1 MTQQRKKCRKGGFT
15 LVELVVTLVILSI
28 LFAIAVP
35 SLLGYIHLSQFR
47 KNESY
52 AKTMYL
58 SAESELTYLRT
69 GGEWESFCSKVKKE
83 GVLNQSF
90 DESDEDRKKLVGR
103 IYGIRLDAGEYA
115 EGELSGDGALVGA
128 LLSQDTYDKSVLNA
142 AICIEIDVES
152 GQVYSVFYGTNCK
165 GLYYGSNEDSKPAD
179 MSGSWLDIDYSKRGR
194 DTRREERLGYYSVQ
208 DAVNAVSL
216 DATKLKI
223 TSINLVNGETL
234 SLNWSSN
241 VKDQDLDKVY
251 YEVKLYSSE
260 DKAQLLSINIPGRD
274 LKTGSQSVAV
284 TTEDNATKNYT
295 FPMEYDR
302 TGKRATL
309 VLDGM
314 MNAKLYDRLDKLSDD
329 KAAFR
334 QSSDTSITRFSGKLK
349 TPLNVYAAVQVFPD
363 PNAENTRGEEYQKSD
378 AIESNKANTL
388 FGDGTRSD
396 NGRCEIET
404 FRHLSNIRYMDTT
417 TAFAVTARSLDWMSD
432 SVKVYGTAARGALS
446 VSTGKDIGFPSI
458 PALRSNQTL
467 DGTGG
472 LLNRIAGV
480 FTGGNVISNLKL
492 DKTSIADDAE
502 YLGLFQKNAGTI
514 HDLRLLN
521 PQVKIASGKLK
532 GVGAVCGY
540 SNGSLKGDT
549 VDGTE
554 AEVEAAL
561 TSAQAQG
568 IGGVAGVI
576 EVSDS
581 KSVIK
586 LSASGTV
593 TGTLPTGGTARG
605 IGGIAGSLTTN
616 GAAVKTLTNSVAV
629 TGNRSVGG
637 IAGYFSG
644 KDQATGK
651 DMADCQNE
659 GLILSSTAAD
669 DHSLAGHYIGGI
681 VGYAHNASLS
691 ECRSRAGY
699 ADGYTY
705 KQEDRDKLRGRYVGG
720 IVGYGEQSVL
730 YDCETEANGYVLG
743 SEYVGGIIG
752 ALNQSDTQTALL
764 SENGTRTTVNASYVI
779 GNSYVGGII
788 GENKGGSTIKNC
800 VNTGVVAGYNVFI
813 GGICG
818 ANENNA
824 AIINCA
830 SYVSDTNNA
839 IYRRVTDWGAVGSYA
854 GGLTGYN
861 SGTITFGDKD
871 NAVSTRSVAGI
882 VVGKHYVGGLV
893 GYNDTDGTIDIN
905 YTLIGGRVAATGDCV
920 GGLIGLNAS
929 TKLLEKKL
937 TIKPSSVQGR
947 YYVGGAIGANVVNP
961 GEDVTVSGLKVD
973 NSLGTVTAEAFCGG
987 LIGYQRTY
995 TEKDRAGGTLYALL
1009 PGIAAN
1015 NSNVP
1020 GTVKASTNT
1029 HTITITADGNS
1040 AGRLSAVSNNM
1051 TIRAYAYAGGII
1063 GSCEPQ
1069 TRMKVE
1075 HCLNAGGFDRPAED
1089 TFPDS
1094 KLKTGVDMVS
1104 YLQAQKYTDAA
1115 KALSD
1120 ELGSS
1125 ELRVSVIGGVIG
1137 VNGENHVIDHC
1148 ANKGTMNGLN
1158 AMGGVVG
1165 LNEGIIRD
1173 CTLSGSMGSAT
1184 QDYIGGIAGLNV
1196 GGRTAG
1202 TIENCTTEKN
1212 CTVTGRNTVGGIVG
1226 YNLSGGRIQNNTSSA
1241 NVSGAGRVGG
1251 IAGENGGA
1259 ITLSSTPAG
1268 KRRVS
1273 GSGSGVGGVIG
1284 VNTATGTL
1292 SPAGGS
1298 AQGDVIAADNKLT
1311 VRGSSMVGGIAG
1323 INRGTLGGT
1332 SINCLTNQA
1341 AEVRAAAGSAGGVV
1355 GAQEGAKAVLR
1366 YAKNLGQVTANVGAA
1381 GGIVGMNSAGS
1392 TVENCIGNG
1401 SVTSNDGYAG
1411 GVASENYGTIRS
1423 CSVGTDNTDNRV
1435 TLITR
1440 NKTAA
1445 GVICAVN
1452 YKGGTV
1458 QGAVL
1463 GDHITISGSAF
1474 ILGAVVGDNSGTV
1487 TETEVSQQP
1496 TYSVSASTL
1505 QVGGAVGINRAGG
1518 TVSKVKVTSDF
1529 EKFTKYTYLGG
1540 VVGQNNASG
1549 KVTECTYS
1557 GTIDE
1562 GKSAVGNCYGGIAG
1576 LNGGLLQGS
1585 TVSGLTLTADGV
1597 YTATS
1602 TSSAAEKERLSSHI
1616 GGIAGK
1622 NDTTGIIEQC
1632 YIDNT
1637 GTGTITVKN
1646 GMVGGVTGY
1655 NKGTITMSGDKSTE
1669 TLMENVSKVS
1679 DLLSNAEAQ
1688 KLSADS
1694 TWVKWADRTDVEKLS
1709 YNGGSKSVAAD
1720 RTMQIIVSSNGNLGG
1735 VAGYN
1740 APTGELNRCV
1750 SGSWLLVNKS
1760 DGIGVG
1766 TGGIV
1771 GMNEGEKDLSYL
1783 LNQAFVGRQ
1792 LANGATSRFAGGI
1805 IGTQTNQTTTD
1816 WTIENCVNYGT
1827 VYGYQSHYSGGI
1839 VGQWT
1844 NNGGTIENC
1853 YNYGNLQTT
1862 YETGW
1867 VGASGGIVAQLYHA
1881 ASGQDFNI
1889 ISCQNHGSVFGR
1901 DGASYYHW
1909 ENSRKVKDCANDS
1922 AGILGNVTVYTT
1934 YDINAAQKFT
1944 INVSDCVNAPGVKIY
1959 SSSMASGIV
1968 GYFSTDTASSKNGG
1982 PIGTST
1988 ANIVLNIDRCRNYA
2002 ETLVGGNNYIAG
2014 IFGDRYKDG
2023 TVAQDNTYIQNCYSV
2038 IGSDAGT
2045 STGIVSL
2052 NNASLS
2058 SSLSGDKV
2066 GNNYYFFD
2074 TWGLT
2079 NTAGRTFDS
2088 SNTRNESRKGFSRMV
2103 AYGYWAG
2110 SDGKWANKSFA
2121 AIAGPQLGVIDYT
2134 DNRMYYNVTTTNSTI
2149 DEHGIIR
2156 TNINGSD
2163 QITGRILFTMPD
2175 TPTYRDIAQTNGHGA
2190 SWLRPLLYQK
2200 NTVFNTERKLFDEYA
2215 RENYRDME
2223 HGQTDKKL
2231 DASFTVDLKQQ
2242 TDGSFDVS
2250 IEDTDRPLY
2259 YEGTVLVDGKEVMS
2273 NLRFIPNQ
2281 KGQGQW
2287 DPKLNG
2293 TQAYGSGM
2301 TSGTFQLPASLAA
2314 DTAGKTVTLSVR
2326 AVSLFEDTAPSA
2338 CKTAATQDVSV
2349 LPTPDVNIRLVSHW
2363 NNGAKYQISLK
2374 NLADYAV
2381 FSNWKVT
2388 FRLGSQTVTIDQNN
2402 HTAEI
2407 SGDDLKELIVTAA
2420 AGITNGIQPASVT
2433 DTIPTDTPKY
2443 KPDGSI
2449 NKLSVSYS
2457 GSTVDDY
2464 TVTAALTVNEPQM
2477 ETPPIYRIE
2486 VLGTVGTNE
2495 YVFAYEDV
2503 LTSAGNTVTANF
2515 RDLPKEYFAE
2525 NVTNRRV
2532 RAWYAASGLGPV
2544 YTYGDT
2550 RQTGDA
2556 SVTLRTYS
2564 AEGVQQQDKI
2574 IYSHVLGHANDFANY
2589 IRTAALNIKPLAA
2602 PELNDPVL
2610 IPEDNGSISY
2620 RFSWTQSGQG
2630 TAAPHYSVK
2639 LTGITAAGARIGIPV
2654 NEVYGT
2660 QENPNTSQ
2668 SFTISADD
2676 WQYAEVE
2683 LTVTRLGQ
2691 AYGEVG
2697 LSTTKKY
2704 AVKQRLE
2711 RPGQPSV
2718 TNPDTNEL
2726 EYTIGWSAIGS
2737 ENGCAGYQIY
2747 VQPEGETA
2755 AALGELVPV
2764 RGGTCS
2770 VSRSLEDYAGKTID
2784 LYLVAVAADDS
2795 GYADSPNGI
2804 VYTMTVPKRLDT
2816 PSVKWSYNWNAAANN
2831 PIPAAG
2837 FRSGGLQVTVTPEN
2851 EASVPPGGSTYLLRA
2866 KITGTDGTTVT
2877 YPVSAM
2883 SESGGR
2889 YVCSLTDLDTK
2900 YAGCS
2905 VRFEARISQ
2914 SAGQVSSVWVSS
2926 GDVVFPRVKLEAPSA
2941 SLANV
2946 NEALA
2951 VSYGPMN
2958 RLINTAEWDAQLT
2971 ALSWDEVAEADL
2983 YRIELT
2989 DKDDNPTTVTVDMS
3003 GNLPEIIINGQN
3015 TFAVAGDDWY
3025 TVKQGSAVNGR
3036 YSLTNGSIRYYSY
3049 QPDTMLQV
3057 KDGTFTLKLPNI
3069 FSVVTHENQTL
3080 QLTNG
3085 IQISRVTVIAD
3096 SKSDRYTES
3105 DPAERRF

>member
-1 MTQQRKKCRKGGFT
+1 MTQQHKKCGKGGFT

-83 GVLNQSF
+83 GALNQSF

-179 MSGSWLDIDYSKRGR
+179 MSGSWLDIDYSKRDR

-260 DKAQLLSINIPGRD
+260 DKAQLLSINIPGRN

-284 TTEDNATKNYT
+284 TTEDNATKDYT
-295 FPMEYDR
+295 FPVEYDR
-302 TGKRATL
+302 TNKRATL

-314 MNAKLYDRLDKLSDD
+314 MNAKLYDRLDKLSADNE
-329 KAAFR
+329 AAFR
-334 QSSDTSITRFSGKLK
+334 QSSDTSITRFGGKLEN
-349 TPLNVYAAVQVFPD
+349 PLNVYAAVQVFPD
-363 PNAENTRGEEYQKSD
+363 PNAENTGGEEYQKSD

-388 FGDGTRSD
+388 FGDGTRS
-396 NGRCEIET
+396 NNSRCEIET
-404 FRHLSNIRYMDTT
+404 FRHLSNIRYMN
-417 TAFAVTARSLDWMSD
+417 TAAVFAVTARSLDWTSD
-432 SVKVYGTAARGALS
+432 SVKVYGTVARGALS
-446 VSTGKDIGFPSI
+446 VSAGKDIGFPSI

-492 DKTSIADDAE
+492 DETSIADDAE
-502 YLGLFQKNAGTI
+502 YLGLFRKNAGTI
-514 HDLRLLN
+514 YNLRLLN
-521 PQVKIASGKLK
+521 PQVEIASGKLK

-540 SNGSLKGDT
+540 SNGSLKGDN
-549 VDGTE
+549 VDGTQ
-554 AEVEAAL
+554 ARVKAAL

-576 EVSDS
+576 EVGDS
-581 KSVIK
+581 KSVTK

-593 TGTLPTGGTARG
+593 TGTLPTGDTARG

-616 GAAVKTLTNSVAV
+616 GAAVKTLTNSAAV

-644 KDQATGK
+644 KNQATGK

-669 DHSLAGHYIGGI
+669 NDSLAGHYIGGI
-681 VGYAHNASLS
+681 VGYAHKASLS

-800 VNTGVVAGYNVFI
+800 VNTGVAAGYNAYI

-818 ANENNA
+818 ANENHA

-861 SGTITFGDKD
+861 GGTITFSDKD
-871 NAVSTRSVAGI
+871 NAVSNRSVAGI
-882 VVGKHYVGGLV
+882 VVGRHYVGGLV

-920 GGLIGLNAS
+920 GGLVGLNAS
-929 TKLLEKKL
+929 TELLEKKL

-961 GEDVTVSGLKVD
+961 TGDITVDGLMVN
-973 NSLGTVTAEAFCGG
+973 NSLGTITAEAYCGG

-995 TEKDRAGGTLYALL
+995 TEKDREDGTLYALL

-1015 NSNVP
+1015 DSNVP
-1020 GTVKASTNT
+1020 GTVTASTNR

-1104 YLQAQKYTDAA
+1104 YLRAQKYMDAA

-1120 ELGSS
+1120 ELGGG

-1148 ANKGTMNGLN
+1148 GNTGTMNGLN

-1196 GGRTAG
+1196 GGRTAGTTAG

-1259 ITLSSTPAG
+1259 ITLSSTSAG
-1268 KRRVS
+1268 KRRVN

-1292 SPAGGS
+1292 SPASGS
-1298 AQGDVIAADNKLT
+1298 AQGDVIAADNRLT

-1381 GGIVGMNSAGS
+1381 GGIVGMNSASS

-1423 CSVGTDNTDNRV
+1423 CSVGTDNRV

-1445 GVICAVN
+1445 GAICAVN
-1452 YKGGTV
+1452 HKGGTV

-1576 LNGGLLQGS
+1576 LNGGLLQSS

-1669 TLMENVSKVS
+1669 KLMKNVTKVSK
-1679 DLLSNAEAQ
+1679 LLANAKAQ

-1694 TWVKWADRTDVEKLS
+1694 TWVKWADWTDVEKLS

-1771 GMNEGEKDLSYL
+1771 GMNESEKDLSYL

-1792 LANGATSRFAGGI
+1792 LKKQNTSRFAGGI
-1805 IGTQTNQTTTD
+1805 IGTQSNKTTSD
-1816 WTIENCVNYGT
+1816 WTIENCINYGT
-1827 VYGYQSHYSGGI
+1827 VYGYLSHYSGGI

-1844 NNGGTIENC
+1844 NNGGTVEDC

-1862 YETGW
+1862 YAANW

-1889 ISCQNHGSVFGR
+1889 LSCQNHGSIYGR
-1901 DGASYYHW
+1901 WGTNTSQ
-1909 ENSRKVKDCANDS
+1909 SANDS
-1922 AGILGNVTVYTT
+1922 AGILGNITAYTASS
-1934 YDINAAQKFT
+1934 AAMGQQFN
-1944 INVSDCVNAPGVKIY
+1944 INVVDCLNAPGVKIY
-1959 SSSMASGIV
+1959 SGSMASGIV
-1968 GYFSTDTASSKNGG
+1968 GFFSVDNATSNNGASITA
-1982 PIGTST
+1982 ST

-2002 ETLVGGNNYIAG
+2002 YKDDLVGYNFRAG
-2014 IFGDRYKDG
+2014 IFGDRYG
-2023 TVAQDNTYIQNCYSV
+2023 SAATQNTYIQNCYSV
-2038 IGSDAGT
+2038 PILSDNGIISFQTGGSTPLDA
-2045 STGIVSL
+2045 
-2052 NNASLS
+2052 NR
-2058 SSLSGDKV
+2058 V

-2079 NTAGRTFDS
+2079 ESGNTAGITYKTDEARNNGAGESRRGYARMAAYGEFDGKFYAAIVGPRLDPTLNLTQNEDARTKCGIYYNMTD
-2088 SNTRNESRKGFSRMV
+2088 SNTRVENGILISKFN
-2103 AYGYWAG
+2103 
-2110 SDGKWANKSFA
+2110 DGTEK
-2121 AIAGPQLGVIDYT
+2121 
-2134 DNRMYYNVTTTNSTI
+2134 
-2149 DEHGIIR
+2149 
-2156 TNINGSD
+2156 
-2163 QITGRILFTMPD
+2163 ITGRILFEMPPD
-2175 TPTYRDIAQTNGHGA
+2175 YSYDQVRTWHANNLMPAISQKTGKLNNLSGGKIMDDYVREAYRT
-2190 SWLRPLLYQK
+2190 
-2200 NTVFNTERKLFDEYA
+2200 
-2215 RENYRDME
+2215 ME
-2223 HGQTDKKL
+2223 HGQNSKKL
-2231 DASFTVDLKQQ
+2231 DTSFTVDLKQQ

-2281 KGQGQW
+2281 KGQGQC

-2293 TQAYGSGM
+2293 TQAYGSGI
-2301 TSGTFQLPASLAA
+2301 TTGTFQLPASLAA
-2314 DTAGKTVTLSVR
+2314 DTAGKTITLSVR
-2326 AVSLFEDTAPSA
+2326 AVSLFEDTAPSTW
-2338 CKTAATQDVSV
+2338 KTAATQNVSV

-2457 GSTVDDY
+2457 GSTVDDC

-2550 RQTGDA
+2550 QQAGDA

-2564 AEGVQQQDKI
+2564 AEGVQQQDKT
-2574 IYSHVLGHANDFANY
+2574 IYSHVLGHATDFANY
-2589 IRTAALNIKPLAA
+2589 IRAAALDIKPLTA

-2610 IPEDNGSISY
+2610 KQEDNGSISY

-2630 TAAPHYSVK
+2630 TAVPHYSVK

-2711 RPGQPSV
+2711 RPGQPLV
-2718 TNPDTNEL
+2718 INPDTNEL
-2726 EYTIGWSAIGS
+2726 IYTIGWSAIGS

-2755 AALGELVPV
+2755 AALGVLVPV

-2804 VYTMTVPKRLDT
+2804 VYTMTVPMRLNT
-2816 PSVKWSYNWNAAANN
+2816 PSVKWSYNWNATANN

-2851 EASVPPGGSTYLLRA
+2851 AASVPPGGSTYLLRA
-2866 KITGTDGTTVT
+2866 KITGTDGITVT

-2883 SESGGR
+2883 SESGGS

-2946 NEALA
+2946 NETLA

-2989 DKDDNPTTVTVDMS
+2989 DKDDKSTTVTVDMS
-3003 GNLPEIIINGQN
+3003 GNLPEIIVNGQN

>member
-1 MTQQRKKCRKGGFT
+1 MTQQRKKCGKGGFT

-179 MSGSWLDIDYSKRGR
+179 MSGSWLDIDYSKRDR

-260 DKAQLLSINIPGRD
+260 DKAQLLSINIPGRN

-284 TTEDNATKNYT
+284 TTEDNATKDYT
-295 FPMEYDR
+295 FPVEYDR
-302 TGKRATL
+302 TNKRATL

-314 MNAKLYDRLDKLSDD
+314 MNAKLYDRLDKLSADNE
-329 KAAFR
+329 AAFR
-334 QSSDTSITRFSGKLK
+334 QSSDTSITRFGGKLK
-349 TPLNVYAAVQVFPD
+349 NPLNVYAAVQVFPD
-363 PNAENTRGEEYQKSD
+363 PNAENTGGEEYQKSD

-404 FRHLSNIRYMDTT
+404 FRHLSNIRYMDTAA
-417 TAFAVTARSLDWMSD
+417 AFAVTARSLDWTSD

-446 VSTGKDIGFPSI
+446 VSAGKDIGFPSI

-492 DKTSIADDAE
+492 DETSIADGAE
-502 YLGLFQKNAGTI
+502 YLGLFRKNAGTI
-514 HDLRLLN
+514 HNLRLLN
-521 PQVKIASGKLK
+521 PQVEISSGKLK
-532 GVGAVCGY
+532 GVGVVCGY
-540 SNGSLKGDT
+540 SNGSLKGDN
-549 VDGTE
+549 VDGTQ
-554 AEVEAAL
+554 ARVKAAL

-593 TGTLPTGGTARG
+593 TGTLPTGDTARG

-616 GAAVKTLTNSVAV
+616 GAAVKTLTNSAAV

-644 KDQATGK
+644 KNQATGK

-800 VNTGVVAGYNVFI
+800 VNTGVAAGYNAYI

-818 ANENNA
+818 ANENKA

-861 SGTITFGDKD
+861 SGTITFSDKD
-871 NAVSTRSVAGI
+871 NAVTNRSVAGI
-882 VVGKHYVGGLV
+882 VVGRHYVGGLV
-893 GYNDTDGTIDIN
+893 GYNDTDGRIDIN

-920 GGLIGLNAS
+920 GGLVGLNAS

-961 GEDVTVSGLKVD
+961 EENVTVNGLKVD

-995 TEKDRAGGTLYALL
+995 TEKDREGRTLYALL

-1020 GTVKASTNT
+1020 GTVTASTNR

-1089 TFPDS
+1089 TFPGS
-1094 KLKTGVDMVS
+1094 KLKTGVDMVF

-1115 KALSD
+1115 EALSD
-1120 ELGSS
+1120 ELGGG

-1137 VNGENHVIDHC
+1137 VNGENHVIEHC
-1148 ANKGTMNGLN
+1148 ASKGTMNGLN

-1165 LNEGIIRD
+1165 LNEGIIRG

-1196 GGRTAG
+1196 GGRTAGTTAG

-1268 KRRVS
+1268 KRRIN

-1292 SPAGGS
+1292 SPASGS
-1298 AQGDVIAADNKLT
+1298 AQGDVIAADNRLT

-1381 GGIVGMNSAGS
+1381 GGIVGMNSVSS

-1423 CSVGTDNTDNRV
+1423 CSVGTDNRV

-1445 GVICAVN
+1445 GAICAVN
-1452 YKGGTV
+1452 HKGGTV

-1487 TETEVSQQP
+1487 TETEVSQQL

-1518 TVSKVKVTSDF
+1518 MVSKVKVTSDF

-1557 GTIDE
+1557 GTIAE

-1669 TLMENVSKVS
+1669 ALMKNVSKVS
-1679 DLLSNAEAQ
+1679 DLLSNAKAQ

-1709 YNGGSKSVAAD
+1709 YNDGSKSVAAD

-1771 GMNEGEKDLSYL
+1771 GMNESEKDLSYL

-1792 LANGATSRFAGGI
+1792 LKQQNTSRFAGGI
-1805 IGTQTNQTTTD
+1805 IGTQSNKTTSD
-1816 WTIENCVNYGT
+1816 WTIENCINYGT
-1827 VYGYQSHYSGGI
+1827 VYGYLSHYSGGI

-1844 NNGGTIENC
+1844 NNGGTVEDC

-1862 YETGW
+1862 YAASW

-1889 ISCQNHGSVFGR
+1889 LSCQNHGSIYGR
-1901 DGASYYHW
+1901 WGNNTSY
-1909 ENSRKVKDCANDS
+1909 SANDS
-1922 AGILGNVTVYTT
+1922 AGILGNITAYTASS
-1934 YDINAAQKFT
+1934 AAMGQQFN
-1944 INVSDCVNAPGVKIY
+1944 INVVDCLNAPGVKIY
-1959 SSSMASGIV
+1959 SGSMASGIV
-1968 GYFSTDTASSKNGG
+1968 GFFSVDNATSNNGASITA
-1982 PIGTST
+1982 ST

-2002 ETLVGGNNYIAG
+2002 YKDDLVGYNFRAG
-2014 IFGDRYKDG
+2014 IFGDRYG
-2023 TVAQDNTYIQNCYSV
+2023 SAATQNTYIQNCYSV
-2038 IGSDAGT
+2038 PILSDNGIISFQTGGSTPLDA
-2045 STGIVSL
+2045 
-2052 NNASLS
+2052 NR
-2058 SSLSGDKV
+2058 V

-2079 NTAGRTFDS
+2079 ESGNTAGITYKTDEARNNGAGESRRGYARMAAYGEFDGKFYAAIVGPRLDPTLNLTQNEDARTKCGIYYNMTD
-2088 SNTRNESRKGFSRMV
+2088 SNTRVENGILISKFN
-2103 AYGYWAG
+2103 
-2110 SDGKWANKSFA
+2110 DGTEK
-2121 AIAGPQLGVIDYT
+2121 
-2134 DNRMYYNVTTTNSTI
+2134 
-2149 DEHGIIR
+2149 
-2156 TNINGSD
+2156 
-2163 QITGRILFTMPD
+2163 ITGRILFEMPPD
-2175 TPTYRDIAQTNGHGA
+2175 YSYDQVRTWHANNLMPAISQKTGKLNNLSGGKIMDDYVREAYRT
-2190 SWLRPLLYQK
+2190 
-2200 NTVFNTERKLFDEYA
+2200 
-2215 RENYRDME
+2215 ME
-2223 HGQTDKKL
+2223 HGQNSKKL
-2231 DASFTVDLKQQ
+2231 DTSFTVDLKQQ

-2293 TQAYGSGM
+2293 TQAYGSGT

-2314 DTAGKTVTLSVR
+2314 DTAGKTITLSVR

-2338 CKTAATQDVSV
+2338 WKTAATQDVSV

-2449 NKLSVSYS
+2449 NNLSVSYS
-2457 GSTVDDY
+2457 GSTVDDC

-2503 LTSAGNTVTANF
+2503 LTSAGNTVTSNF

-2564 AEGVQQQDKI
+2564 AEGVQQQDKT

-2602 PELNDPVL
+2602 PELKDPVL
-2610 IPEDNGSISY
+2610 IQEDNGSISY
-2620 RFSWTQSGQG
+2620 QFSWTQPNESGAQY
-2630 TAAPHYSVK
+2630 TVK

-2668 SFTISADD
+2668 SFTINADD

-2711 RPGQPSV
+2711 RPGQPLV
-2718 TNPDTNEL
+2718 INPDTNEL

-2804 VYTMTVPKRLDT
+2804 VYTMTVPMRLNM
-2816 PSVKWSYNWNAAANN
+2816 PSVKWSYNWNATANN

-2883 SESGGR
+2883 SESGGS

-2946 NEALA
+2946 NEALE

-2989 DKDDNPTTVTVDMS
+2989 DEDDHSTTVTVDMS

-3025 TVKQGSAVNGR
+3025 TVK
-3036 YSLTNGSIRYYSY
+3036 
-3049 QPDTMLQV
+3049 
-3057 KDGTFTLKLPNI
+3057 
-3069 FSVVTHENQTL
+3069 
-3080 QLTNG
+3080 
-3085 IQISRVTVIAD
+3085 
-3096 SKSDRYTES
+3096 
-3105 DPAERRF
+3105 

>member
-1 MTQQRKKCRKGGFT
+1 MTQQRKKCGKGGFT

-90 DESDEDRKKLVGR
+90 DGSDEDRKKLVGR

-260 DKAQLLSINIPGRD
+260 NKAQLLSINIPGRN

-284 TTEDNATKNYT
+284 TTEDNATKDYT
-295 FPMEYDR
+295 FPVEYDR
-302 TGKRATL
+302 TNKRATL

-334 QSSDTSITRFSGKLK
+334 QSSDTSITRFGGKLEK
-349 TPLNVYAAVQVFPD
+349 PLNVYAAVQVFPD
-363 PNAENTRGEEYQKSD
+363 PNAENTGGEEYQKSD

-404 FRHLSNIRYMDTT
+404 FRHLSNIRYMDTAA
-417 TAFAVTARSLDWMSD
+417 AFAVTARSLDWTSD

-446 VSTGKDIGFPSI
+446 VSAGKDIGFPSI
-458 PALRSNQTL
+458 PALHSNQTL

-472 LLNRIAGV
+472 LLNRIAGM

-514 HDLRLLN
+514 RDLRLLN
-521 PQVKIASGKLK
+521 PQVEIVSDKLK

-540 SNGSLKGDT
+540 SNGSLKGDN
-549 VDGTE
+549 VDGTQ
-554 AEVEAAL
+554 ARVEAAL
-561 TSAQAQG
+561 TSAQAHG

-581 KSVIK
+581 KSVTK

-593 TGTLPTGGTARG
+593 TGTLPTGDTARG

-616 GAAVKTLTNSVAV
+616 GAAVKTLTNSAAV

-644 KDQATGK
+644 KNQATGK

-669 DHSLAGHYIGGI
+669 DHSLAGRYIGGI

-705 KQEDRDKLRGRYVGG
+705 KQEDRDKLCGRYVGG

-861 SGTITFGDKD
+861 SGTITFSDKD
-871 NAVSTRSVAGI
+871 NAVSNRSVAGI
-882 VVGKHYVGGLV
+882 VVGRHYVGGLV

-947 YYVGGAIGANVVNP
+947 YYVSGAIGANVVNP

-1020 GTVKASTNT
+1020 GTVEASTNT

-1075 HCLNAGGFDRPAED
+1075 HCLNTGGFDRPAED

-1137 VNGENHVIDHC
+1137 VNGENQVIDHC
-1148 ANKGTMNGLN
+1148 ASKGTMNGLN

-1196 GGRTAG
+1196 GSRTAG

-1268 KRRVS
+1268 KRRVN

-1292 SPAGGS
+1292 SPASGS
-1298 AQGDVIAADNKLT
+1298 VQGDVIAADNRLT
-1311 VRGSSMVGGIAG
+1311 VRGSSMVGGIVG
-1323 INRGTLGGT
+1323 INRGILGGT

-1341 AEVRAAAGSAGGVV
+1341 TEVRAAAGSAGGVV
-1355 GAQEGAKAVLR
+1355 GAQGGTKAVLR

-1423 CSVGTDNTDNRV
+1423 CSVGTDNRV

-1445 GVICAVN
+1445 GAICAVN
-1452 YKGGTV
+1452 HKGGTV
-1458 QGAVL
+1458 QGATL

-1487 TETEVSQQP
+1487 TATEVSQQP

-1518 TVSKVKVTSDF
+1518 TVSKVKVTSNF

-1557 GTIDE
+1557 GTVDE
-1562 GKSAVGNCYGGIAG
+1562 GKSTVGNCYGGIAG

-1585 TVSGLTLTADGV
+1585 TVSRLTLTADGV

-1771 GMNEGEKDLSYL
+1771 GMNESEKDLSYL

-1867 VGASGGIVAQLYHA
+1867 VGASGGIVAQMYHA

-1901 DGASYYHW
+1901 DGANYYHW
-1909 ENSRKVKDCANDS
+1909 ENGKRVKDCANDS

-2079 NTAGRTFDS
+2079 NTAGRIFDS

-2134 DNRMYYNVTTTNSTI
+2134 DNRMYYNVTTANSTI

-2175 TPTYRDIAQTNGHGA
+2175 TPTYREIAQTNGHGA

-2200 NTVFNTERKLFDEYA
+2200 NTVFNTEQKLFDEYV

-2223 HGQTDKKL
+2223 HGQNSKK
-2231 DASFTVDLKQQ
+2231 
-2242 TDGSFDVS
+2242 
-2250 IEDTDRPLY
+2250 
-2259 YEGTVLVDGKEVMS
+2259 
-2273 NLRFIPNQ
+2273 
-2281 KGQGQW
+2281 
-2287 DPKLNG
+2287 
-2293 TQAYGSGM
+2293 
-2301 TSGTFQLPASLAA
+2301 
-2314 DTAGKTVTLSVR
+2314 
-2326 AVSLFEDTAPSA
+2326 
-2338 CKTAATQDVSV
+2338 
-2349 LPTPDVNIRLVSHW
+2349 
-2363 NNGAKYQISLK
+2363 
-2374 NLADYAV
+2374 
-2381 FSNWKVT
+2381 
-2388 FRLGSQTVTIDQNN
+2388 
-2402 HTAEI
+2402 
-2407 SGDDLKELIVTAA
+2407 
-2420 AGITNGIQPASVT
+2420 
-2433 DTIPTDTPKY
+2433 
-2443 KPDGSI
+2443 
-2449 NKLSVSYS
+2449 
-2457 GSTVDDY
+2457 
-2464 TVTAALTVNEPQM
+2464 
-2477 ETPPIYRIE
+2477 
-2486 VLGTVGTNE
+2486 
-2495 YVFAYEDV
+2495 
-2503 LTSAGNTVTANF
+2503 
-2515 RDLPKEYFAE
+2515 
-2525 NVTNRRV
+2525 
-2532 RAWYAASGLGPV
+2532 
-2544 YTYGDT
+2544 
-2550 RQTGDA
+2550 
-2556 SVTLRTYS
+2556 
-2564 AEGVQQQDKI
+2564 
-2574 IYSHVLGHANDFANY
+2574 
-2589 IRTAALNIKPLAA
+2589 
-2602 PELNDPVL
+2602 
-2610 IPEDNGSISY
+2610 
-2620 RFSWTQSGQG
+2620 
-2630 TAAPHYSVK
+2630 
-2639 LTGITAAGARIGIPV
+2639 
-2654 NEVYGT
+2654 
-2660 QENPNTSQ
+2660 
-2668 SFTISADD
+2668 
-2676 WQYAEVE
+2676 
-2683 LTVTRLGQ
+2683 
-2691 AYGEVG
+2691 
-2697 LSTTKKY
+2697 
-2704 AVKQRLE
+2704 
-2711 RPGQPSV
+2711 
-2718 TNPDTNEL
+2718 
-2726 EYTIGWSAIGS
+2726 
-2737 ENGCAGYQIY
+2737 AGY
-2747 VQPEGETA
+2747 
-2755 AALGELVPV
+2755 LVH
-2764 RGGTCS
+2764 G
-2770 VSRSLEDYAGKTID
+2770 
-2784 LYLVAVAADDS
+2784 
-2795 GYADSPNGI
+2795 
-2804 VYTMTVPKRLDT
+2804 
-2816 PSVKWSYNWNAAANN
+2816 
-2831 PIPAAG
+2831 
-2837 FRSGGLQVTVTPEN
+2837 
-2851 EASVPPGGSTYLLRA
+2851 
-2866 KITGTDGTTVT
+2866 
-2877 YPVSAM
+2877 
-2883 SESGGR
+2883 
-2889 YVCSLTDLDTK
+2889 
-2900 YAGCS
+2900 
-2905 VRFEARISQ
+2905 
-2914 SAGQVSSVWVSS
+2914 
-2926 GDVVFPRVKLEAPSA
+2926 
-2941 SLANV
+2941 
-2946 NEALA
+2946 
-2951 VSYGPMN
+2951 
-2958 RLINTAEWDAQLT
+2958 
-2971 ALSWDEVAEADL
+2971 
-2983 YRIELT
+2983 
-2989 DKDDNPTTVTVDMS
+2989 
-3003 GNLPEIIINGQN
+3003 
-3015 TFAVAGDDWY
+3015 
-3025 TVKQGSAVNGR
+3025 
-3036 YSLTNGSIRYYSY
+3036 
-3049 QPDTMLQV
+3049 
-3057 KDGTFTLKLPNI
+3057 
-3069 FSVVTHENQTL
+3069 
-3080 QLTNG
+3080 
-3085 IQISRVTVIAD
+3085 
-3096 SKSDRYTES
+3096 
-3105 DPAERRF
+3105 

>member
-179 MSGSWLDIDYSKRGR
+179 MSGSWLDIDYSKRDR

-284 TTEDNATKNYT
+284 TTEDNATKDYI
-295 FPMEYDR
+295 FPVEYDR
-302 TGKRATL
+302 SNKRATL

-314 MNAKLYDRLDKLSDD
+314 MNAKLYDQLDKLFADN

-334 QSSDTSITRFSGKLK
+334 QSSDTSITRFGGKLEN
-349 TPLNVYAAVQVFPD
+349 PLNVYAAVQVFPD
-363 PNAENTRGEEYQKSD
+363 PNAENTGGEEYQKSD

-388 FGDGTRSD
+388 FGDGTRS
-396 NGRCEIET
+396 NNSRCEIET
-404 FRHLSNIRYMDTT
+404 FRHLSNIRYMDT
-417 TAFAVTARSLDWMSD
+417 AAVFAVTARSLDWTSD

-446 VSTGKDIGFPSI
+446 VSAGKDIGFPSI

-472 LLNRIAGV
+472 LLNRIVGV

-492 DKTSIADDAE
+492 DETSIADDAE
-502 YLGLFQKNAGTI
+502 YLGLFQKNVGTI

-521 PQVKIASGKLK
+521 PQVEIDSGKLK

-554 AEVEAAL
+554 AKVEAAL

-581 KSVIK
+581 QSVIK

-593 TGTLPTGGTARG
+593 TGTLPTDGTACG

-616 GAAVKTLTNSVAV
+616 GAAVKTLTNSAAV

-651 DMADCQNE
+651 DMADCKNE

-691 ECRSRAGY
+691 ECRSCAGY

-824 AIINCA
+824 VIINCA

-861 SGTITFGDKD
+861 SGTITFSDKD
-871 NAVSTRSVAGI
+871 NAVSNRSVAGI
-882 VVGKHYVGGLV
+882 VVGRHYVGGLV

-961 GEDVTVSGLKVD
+961 GENVTVSGLKVD

-1040 AGRLSAVSNNM
+1040 ADRLSAVSNNM

-1069 TRMKVE
+1069 TQMKVE
-1075 HCLNAGGFDRPAED
+1075 HCLNAGGFDRPADD

-1137 VNGENHVIDHC
+1137 VNGENQVIDHC
-1148 ANKGTMNGLN
+1148 ASKGTMNGLN

-1251 IAGENGGA
+1251 IAGENGGV

-1268 KRRVS
+1268 KRRVN

-1292 SPAGGS
+1292 SPASGS
-1298 AQGDVIAADNKLT
+1298 VQGDVIAADNRLT

-1381 GGIVGMNSAGS
+1381 GGIVGMNSASS

-1423 CSVGTDNTDNRV
+1423 CSVGTDNRV

-1445 GVICAVN
+1445 GAICAVN
-1452 YKGGTV
+1452 HKGGAV
-1458 QGAVL
+1458 QGATL

-1487 TETEVSQQP
+1487 TATEVSQQP

-1549 KVTECTYS
+1549 KVTKCTYS

-1585 TVSGLTLTADGV
+1585 TVSRLTLTADGV

-1679 DLLSNAEAQ
+1679 ELLANAKAQ

-1694 TWVKWADRTDVEKLS
+1694 TWVKWADWTDVEKLS

-1771 GMNEGEKDLSYL
+1771 GMNESEKDLSYL

-1862 YETGW
+1862 LVIGW
-1867 VGASGGIVAQLYHA
+1867 VGASGGIVAQMYHA

-1889 ISCQNHGSVFGR
+1889 ISCQNHGSLYGR
-1901 DGASYYHW
+1901 YG
-1909 ENSRKVKDCANDS
+1909 ENKSNSANDS
-1922 AGILGNVTVYTT
+1922 AGILGNITAYRADNGGGQS
-1934 YDINAAQKFT
+1934 YT
-1944 INVSDCVNAPGVKIY
+1944 INVVDCVNGPGVKIY
-1959 SSSMASGIV
+1959 SNSMASGIV
-1968 GYFSTDTASSKNGG
+1968 GFFSTDGIGSNESNGTAG
-1982 PIGTST
+1982 PKIGKATE
-1988 ANIVLNIDRCRNYA
+1988 NIILNIDRCRNYA
-2002 ETLVGGNNYIAG
+2002 QILDGNNYVAG
-2014 IFGDRYKDG
+2014 IFGDRYKNG
-2023 TVAQDNTYIQNCYSV
+2023 TSQSSMKNTYVQNCLSV
-2038 IGSDAGT
+2038 ATWTDKA
-2045 STGIVSL
+2045 IVSL
-2052 NNASLS
+2052 ANGSYSTAISADNA
-2058 SSLSGDKV
+2058 
-2066 GNNYYFFD
+2066 GNNYYID
-2074 TWGLT
+2074 DNWLLT
-2079 NTAGRTFDS
+2079 SGRGSYKKITYNS
-2088 SNTRNESRKGFSRMV
+2088 YARNGQGESRVGYSRML
-2103 AYGYWAG
+2103 AYGQRYNGTADHNIYAAVVG
-2110 SDGKWANKSFA
+2110 PRLDDLNINKDTDNKSTRA
-2121 AIAGPQLGVIDYT
+2121 ALYYNLNDNNTVID
-2134 DNRMYYNVTTTNSTI
+2134 D
-2149 DEHGIIR
+2149 HGIMTGTVNGVQKIIGRVIYYMPDRWTKVVSNYGGGNLQNDIKIPGRQFNTMDEYVR
-2156 TNINGSD
+2156 TN
-2163 QITGRILFTMPD
+2163 
-2175 TPTYRDIAQTNGHGA
+2175 YRG
-2190 SWLRPLLYQK
+2190 
-2200 NTVFNTERKLFDEYA
+2200 
-2215 RENYRDME
+2215 ME
-2223 HGQTDKKL
+2223 HSKTASGAL
-2231 DASFTVDLKQQ
+2231 DD
-2242 TDGSFDVS
+2242 SFDISLRQNDDGAFNVS
-2250 IEDTDRPLY
+2250 ITDDDRPLY
-2259 YEGTVLVDGKEVMS
+2259 YEGRVFVNGEEVLS

-2314 DTAGKTVTLSVR
+2314 DTAGKTITLSVR

-2338 CKTAATQDVSV
+2338 WKTAATQNVSV

-2407 SGDDLKELIVTAA
+2407 NGDDLKELIVTAA

-2457 GSTVDDY
+2457 GSTVDDC
-2464 TVTAALTVNEPQM
+2464 TVTAALTVNESQM

-2589 IRTAALNIKPLAA
+2589 IRTAALNIKPLTA
-2602 PELNDPVL
+2602 PELNDPEL
-2610 IPEDNGSISY
+2610 MQEDNGSISY
-2620 RFSWTQSGQG
+2620 RFSWTQPGQG
-2630 TAAPHYSVK
+2630 SAVPHYSVK

-2676 WQYAEVE
+2676 WQYTEVE

-2718 TNPDTNEL
+2718 INPDTNEL

-2804 VYTMTVPKRLDT
+2804 VYTMTVPMRLNT
-2816 PSVKWSYNWNAAANN
+2816 PSVKWSYNWNATANN
-2831 PIPAAG
+2831 PIPAAD

-2883 SESGGR
+2883 SESGGS

-2914 SAGQVSSVWVSS
+2914 SAGQVSSAWVSS

-2946 NEALA
+2946 NETLT

-2989 DKDDNPTTVTVDMS
+2989 DKDDKSTTVTVDMS
-3003 GNLPEIIINGQN
+3003 GNLPEIIMNGQN

-3025 TVKQGSAVNGR
+3025 TVK
-3036 YSLTNGSIRYYSY
+3036 
-3049 QPDTMLQV
+3049 
-3057 KDGTFTLKLPNI
+3057 
-3069 FSVVTHENQTL
+3069 
-3080 QLTNG
+3080 
-3085 IQISRVTVIAD
+3085 
-3096 SKSDRYTES
+3096 
-3105 DPAERRF
+3105 

>member
-1 MTQQRKKCRKGGFT
+1 MTQQRKKCGKGGFT
-15 LVELVVTLVILSI
+15 LVELVVALVILSI

-179 MSGSWLDIDYSKRGR
+179 MSGSWLDIDYSKRDR

-260 DKAQLLSINIPGRD
+260 DKAQLLSINIPGRN

-284 TTEDNATKNYT
+284 TTEDNATKDYT
-295 FPMEYDR
+295 FPVEYDR
-302 TGKRATL
+302 SNKRATL

-314 MNAKLYDRLDKLSDD
+314 MNAKLYDRLDKLFADN

-334 QSSDTSITRFSGKLK
+334 QSSDTSITRFGGKLEK
-349 TPLNVYAAVQVFPD
+349 PLNVYAAVQVFPD

-388 FGDGTRSD
+388 FGDGTRLD

-404 FRHLSNIRYMDTT
+404 FRHLSNIRYMDT
-417 TAFAVTARSLDWMSD
+417 AAVFAVTARSLDWTSD

-446 VSTGKDIGFPSI
+446 VSAGKDIGFPSI

-492 DKTSIADDAE
+492 DETSIADDAE

-514 HDLRLLN
+514 HNLRLLN
-521 PQVKIASGKLK
+521 PQVEIDSDKLK

-540 SNGSLKGDT
+540 SNGSLKGDN
-549 VDGTE
+549 VDGTQ
-554 AEVEAAL
+554 ARVEAAL

-616 GAAVKTLTNSVAV
+616 GAAVKTLTNSAAV

-651 DMADCQNE
+651 DMSDCKNE
-659 GLILSSTAAD
+659 GLILSGTAAD

-861 SGTITFGDKD
+861 SGTITFSDKD
-871 NAVSTRSVAGI
+871 NAVSNRSVAGI
-882 VVGKHYVGGLV
+882 VVGRHYVGGLV

-961 GEDVTVSGLKVD
+961 GENVTVSGLKVD

-995 TEKDRAGGTLYALL
+995 TEKDRAGGTLHALL

-1040 AGRLSAVSNNM
+1040 ADRLSAVSNNM

-1069 TRMKVE
+1069 TQMKVE
-1075 HCLNAGGFDRPAED
+1075 HCLNAGGFDRPADD

-1137 VNGENHVIDHC
+1137 VNGENQVIDHC
-1148 ANKGTMNGLN
+1148 ASKGTMNGLN

-1251 IAGENGGA
+1251 IAGENGGV

-1292 SPAGGS
+1292 SPASGS
-1298 AQGDVIAADNKLT
+1298 AQGDVIAADHRLT

-1381 GGIVGMNSAGS
+1381 GGIVGMNSTGS

-1401 SVTSNDGYAG
+1401 SVTSNDGYVG

-1423 CSVGTDNTDNRV
+1423 CSVGTDNRV

-1445 GVICAVN
+1445 GAICAVN
-1452 YKGGTV
+1452 HKGGTV
-1458 QGAVL
+1458 QGATL
-1463 GDHITISGSAF
+1463 GGHITISGSAF

-1487 TETEVSQQP
+1487 TATEVSQQP

-1518 TVSKVKVTSDF
+1518 TVSKVKVTSNF

-1867 VGASGGIVAQLYHA
+1867 VGASGDIVAQLYHA

-2831 PIPAAG
+2831 PIPAAD
-2837 FRSGGLQVTVTPEN
+2837 FRSGGLTVTVTPEN
-2851 EASVPPGGSTYLLRA
+2851 AASVPPGGSTYLLRA
-2866 KITGTDGTTVT
+2866 KIIGMDGTTVT

-2883 SESGGR
+2883 SESGSS
-2889 YVCSLTDLDTK
+2889 YVCSLTDLNTK

>member
-1 MTQQRKKCRKGGFT
+1 MTQQRKKCGKGGFT
-15 LVELVVTLVILSI
+15 LVELVVALVILSI

-152 GQVYSVFYGTNCK
+152 GQVYSVFYGTSCK
-165 GLYYGSNEDSKPAD
+165 GLYYGSNENSKPAD

-334 QSSDTSITRFSGKLK
+334 QSSDTSITRFGGKLE

-396 NGRCEIET
+396 NSRCEIET

-417 TAFAVTARSLDWMSD
+417 AAFAVTARSLDWMSD

-492 DKTSIADDAE
+492 DETSIADDAE

-521 PQVKIASGKLK
+521 PQVEIDSGKLK

-554 AEVEAAL
+554 AEVEATL

-581 KSVIK
+581 QSVIK

-593 TGTLPTGGTARG
+593 TGTLPTDGTACG

-616 GAAVKTLTNSVAV
+616 GAAVKTLTNSAAV

-651 DMADCQNE
+651 DMADCKNE

-824 AIINCA
+824 VIINCA

-861 SGTITFGDKD
+861 SGTITFSDKD
-871 NAVSTRSVAGI
+871 NAVSNRSVAGI
-882 VVGKHYVGGLV
+882 VVGRHYVGGLV

-961 GEDVTVSGLKVD
+961 GENVTVSGLKVD

-1040 AGRLSAVSNNM
+1040 ADRLSAVSNNM

-1069 TRMKVE
+1069 TQMKVE
-1075 HCLNAGGFDRPAED
+1075 HCLNAGGFDRPADD

-1137 VNGENHVIDHC
+1137 VNGENQVIDHC
-1148 ANKGTMNGLN
+1148 ASKGTMNGLN

-1268 KRRVS
+1268 KRRVN

-1292 SPAGGS
+1292 SPASGS
-1298 AQGDVIAADNKLT
+1298 VQGDVIAADNRLT

-1381 GGIVGMNSAGS
+1381 GGIVGMNSASS

-1423 CSVGTDNTDNRV
+1423 CSVGTDNRV

-1445 GVICAVN
+1445 GAICAVN
-1452 YKGGTV
+1452 HKGGAV
-1458 QGAVL
+1458 QGATL

-1487 TETEVSQQP
+1487 TATEVSQQP

-1585 TVSGLTLTADGV
+1585 TVSRLTLTADGV

-1679 DLLSNAEAQ
+1679 ELLANAKAQ

-1694 TWVKWADRTDVEKLS
+1694 TWVKWADWTDVEKLS

-1771 GMNEGEKDLSYL
+1771 GMNESEKDLSYL

-1862 YETGW
+1862 LVIGW
-1867 VGASGGIVAQLYHA
+1867 VGASGGIVAQMYHA

-1889 ISCQNHGSVFGR
+1889 ISCQNHGSLYGR
-1901 DGASYYHW
+1901 YG
-1909 ENSRKVKDCANDS
+1909 ENKSNSANDS
-1922 AGILGNVTVYTT
+1922 AGILGNITAYRADNGGGQS
-1934 YDINAAQKFT
+1934 YT
-1944 INVSDCVNAPGVKIY
+1944 INVVDCVNGPGVKIY
-1959 SSSMASGIV
+1959 SNSMASGIV
-1968 GYFSTDTASSKNGG
+1968 GFFSTDGIGSNESNGTAG
-1982 PIGTST
+1982 PKIGKATE
-1988 ANIVLNIDRCRNYA
+1988 NIILNIDRCRNYA
-2002 ETLVGGNNYIAG
+2002 QILDGNNYVAG
-2014 IFGDRYKDG
+2014 IFGDRYKNG
-2023 TVAQDNTYIQNCYSV
+2023 TSQSSMKNTYVQNCLSV
-2038 IGSDAGT
+2038 ATWTDKA
-2045 STGIVSL
+2045 IVSL
-2052 NNASLS
+2052 ANGSYSTAISADNA
-2058 SSLSGDKV
+2058 
-2066 GNNYYFFD
+2066 GNNYYID
-2074 TWGLT
+2074 DNWLLT
-2079 NTAGRTFDS
+2079 SGRGSDKKITYNS
-2088 SNTRNESRKGFSRMV
+2088 YARNGQGESRVGYSRML
-2103 AYGYWAG
+2103 AYGQRYNGTADHNIYAAVVG
-2110 SDGKWANKSFA
+2110 PRLDDLNINKDTDNKSTRA
-2121 AIAGPQLGVIDYT
+2121 ALYYNLNDNNTVID
-2134 DNRMYYNVTTTNSTI
+2134 D
-2149 DEHGIIR
+2149 HGIMTGTVNGVQKIIGRVIYYMPDRWTKVVSNYGGGNLQNDIKIPGRQFNTMDEYVR
-2156 TNINGSD
+2156 TN
-2163 QITGRILFTMPD
+2163 
-2175 TPTYRDIAQTNGHGA
+2175 YRG
-2190 SWLRPLLYQK
+2190 
-2200 NTVFNTERKLFDEYA
+2200 
-2215 RENYRDME
+2215 ME
-2223 HGQTDKKL
+2223 HSKTASGAL
-2231 DASFTVDLKQQ
+2231 DD
-2242 TDGSFDVS
+2242 SFDISLRQNDDGAFNVS
-2250 IEDTDRPLY
+2250 ITDDDRPLY
-2259 YEGTVLVDGKEVMS
+2259 YEGRVFVNGEEVLS

-2314 DTAGKTVTLSVR
+2314 DTAGKTITLSVR

-2338 CKTAATQDVSV
+2338 WKTAATQNVSV

-2407 SGDDLKELIVTAA
+2407 NGDDLKELIVTAA

-2457 GSTVDDY
+2457 GSTVDDC
-2464 TVTAALTVNEPQM
+2464 TVTAALTVNESQM

-2589 IRTAALNIKPLAA
+2589 IRTAALNIKPLTA
-2602 PELNDPVL
+2602 PELNDPEL
-2610 IPEDNGSISY
+2610 MQEDNGSISY
-2620 RFSWTQSGQG
+2620 RFSWTQPGQG
-2630 TAAPHYSVK
+2630 SAVPHYSVK

-2676 WQYAEVE
+2676 WQYTEVE

-2718 TNPDTNEL
+2718 INPDTNEL

-2804 VYTMTVPKRLDT
+2804 VYTMTVPMRLNT
-2816 PSVKWSYNWNAAANN
+2816 PSVKWSYNWNATANN
-2831 PIPAAG
+2831 PIPAAD

-2883 SESGGR
+2883 SESGGS

-2914 SAGQVSSVWVSS
+2914 SAGQVSSAWVSS

-2946 NEALA
+2946 NEALV

-2989 DKDDNPTTVTVDMS
+2989 DKDDKSTTVTVDMS

>member
-1 MTQQRKKCRKGGFT
+1 MTQQRKKCGKGGFT

-179 MSGSWLDIDYSKRGR
+179 MSGSWLDIDYSKRDR
-194 DTRREERLGYYSVQ
+194 DTRQKERLGYYSVQ

-260 DKAQLLSINIPGRD
+260 DKAQLLSINIPGRN

-284 TTEDNATKNYT
+284 TTEDNATKDYT
-295 FPMEYDR
+295 FPVEYDSSN
-302 TGKRATL
+302 KRATL

-314 MNAKLYDRLDKLSDD
+314 MNAKLYDQLDKLSADN

-334 QSSDTSITRFSGKLK
+334 QSSDTSITRFGGKLEK
-349 TPLNVYAAVQVFPD
+349 PLNVYAAVQVFPD
-363 PNAENTRGEEYQKSD
+363 PNAENTGGEEYQKSD

-388 FGDGTRSD
+388 FGDGTRS
-396 NGRCEIET
+396 NNSRYEIET
-404 FRHLSNIRYMDTT
+404 FRHLSNIRYMNTAA
-417 TAFAVTARSLDWMSD
+417 AFAVTARSLDWTSD

-446 VSTGKDIGFPSI
+446 VSAGKDIGFPSI

-492 DKTSIADDAE
+492 DETSIADDAE
-502 YLGLFQKNAGTI
+502 YLGLFRKNAGTI
-514 HDLRLLN
+514 YNLRLLN
-521 PQVKIASGKLK
+521 PQVEIASGKLK

-540 SNGSLKGDT
+540 SNGSLKGDN
-549 VDGTE
+549 VDGTQ
-554 AEVEAAL
+554 ARVEAAL

-581 KSVIK
+581 KSVTK

-593 TGTLPTGGTARG
+593 TGTLPTGDTARG

-616 GAAVKTLTNSVAV
+616 GAAVKTLTNSAAV

-644 KDQATGK
+644 KNQATGK

-669 DHSLAGHYIGGI
+669 NDSLAGHYIGGI

-800 VNTGVVAGYNVFI
+800 VNTGVAAGYNAYI

-861 SGTITFGDKD
+861 SGTITFSDKD
-871 NAVSTRSVAGI
+871 NAVSNRSVAGI
-882 VVGKHYVGGLV
+882 VVGRHYVGGLV

-920 GGLIGLNAS
+920 GGLVGLNAS
-929 TKLLEKKL
+929 TELLEKKL

-995 TEKDRAGGTLYALL
+995 TEKDREDGTLYALL

-1020 GTVKASTNT
+1020 GTVTASTNT

-1040 AGRLSAVSNNM
+1040 ADRLSAVSSNM

-1104 YLQAQKYTDAA
+1104 YLRAQKYTDAA

-1137 VNGENHVIDHC
+1137 VNGENHVIEHC
-1148 ANKGTMNGLN
+1148 ASKGTMNGLN

-1165 LNEGIIRD
+1165 LNEGIIRG

-1226 YNLSGGRIQNNTSSA
+1226 YNLSGGRLQNNTSSA

-1268 KRRVS
+1268 KRRVN
-1273 GSGSGVGGVIG
+1273 GSGSGVGGAIG

-1292 SPAGGS
+1292 SPASGS
-1298 AQGDVIAADNKLT
+1298 AQGDVIAADNRLT

-1341 AEVRAAAGSAGGVV
+1341 AEVRAAAGSAGG
-1355 GAQEGAKAVLR
+1355 
-1366 YAKNLGQVTANVGAA
+1366 
-1381 GGIVGMNSAGS
+1381 IVGMNSASS

-1423 CSVGTDNTDNRV
+1423 CSVGTDNRV

-1445 GVICAVN
+1445 GAICAVN
-1452 YKGGTV
+1452 HKGGTV

-1655 NKGTITMSGDKSTE
+1655 NKGTITQSGDKSTE
-1669 TLMENVSKVS
+1669 KLMKNVTKVS
-1679 DLLSNAEAQ
+1679 ELLANAKAQ

-1771 GMNEGEKDLSYL
+1771 GMNESEKDLSFL
-1783 LNQAFVGRQ
+1783 LNRAFVGRQ
-1792 LANGATSRFAGGI
+1792 LKQQNTSRFAGGI
-1805 IGTQTNQTTTD
+1805 IGTQSNKTTSD
-1816 WTIENCVNYGT
+1816 WTIENCINYGT
-1827 VYGYQSHYSGGI
+1827 VYGYLSHYSGGI

-1844 NNGGTIENC
+1844 NNGGTVEDC

-1862 YETGW
+1862 YAANW

-1889 ISCQNHGSVFGR
+1889 LSCQNHGSIYGR
-1901 DGASYYHW
+1901 WGTNTSQ
-1909 ENSRKVKDCANDS
+1909 SANDS
-1922 AGILGNVTVYTT
+1922 AGILGNITAYTASS
-1934 YDINAAQKFT
+1934 AAMGQQFN
-1944 INVSDCVNAPGVKIY
+1944 INVVDCLNAPGVKIY
-1959 SSSMASGIV
+1959 SGSMASGIV
-1968 GYFSTDTASSKNGG
+1968 GFFSVDNATSNNGASITA
-1982 PIGTST
+1982 ST

-2002 ETLVGGNNYIAG
+2002 YKDDLVGYNFRAG
-2014 IFGDRYKDG
+2014 IFGDRYG
-2023 TVAQDNTYIQNCYSV
+2023 SAATRNTYIQNCYSV
-2038 IGSDAGT
+2038 PILSDNGIISFKTGGSTPLDA
-2045 STGIVSL
+2045 
-2052 NNASLS
+2052 NR
-2058 SSLSGDKV
+2058 V

-2079 NTAGRTFDS
+2079 ESGNTAGITCKTDEARNNGAGESRRGYARMAAYGEFDGKFYAAIVGPRLDPTLNLTQNEDARTKCGIYYNMTD
-2088 SNTRNESRKGFSRMV
+2088 SNTRVENGILISKFN
-2103 AYGYWAG
+2103 
-2110 SDGKWANKSFA
+2110 DGTEK
-2121 AIAGPQLGVIDYT
+2121 
-2134 DNRMYYNVTTTNSTI
+2134 
-2149 DEHGIIR
+2149 
-2156 TNINGSD
+2156 
-2163 QITGRILFTMPD
+2163 ITGRILFEMPPD
-2175 TPTYRDIAQTNGHGA
+2175 YSYDQVRTWNANSLMPAISQKTGKLNNLSGGKIMDDYVREAYRT
-2190 SWLRPLLYQK
+2190 
-2200 NTVFNTERKLFDEYA
+2200 
-2215 RENYRDME
+2215 ME
-2223 HGQTDKKL
+2223 HGQNSKKL
-2231 DASFTVDLKQQ
+2231 DDSFTVDLKQQ

-2293 TQAYGSGM
+2293 TQAYGSGT

-2314 DTAGKTVTLSVR
+2314 DTAGKTITLSVR

-2338 CKTAATQDVSV
+2338 WKTAATQNVSV

-2449 NKLSVSYS
+2449 NQLSVSYS
-2457 GSTVDDY
+2457 GSTVDDC

-2550 RQTGDA
+2550 WQTGDA

-2564 AEGVQQQDKI
+2564 AEGVQQQDKT
-2574 IYSHVLGHANDFANY
+2574 IYSHVLGHATDFANY
-2589 IRTAALNIKPLAA
+2589 IRAAALNIKPLTA

-2610 IPEDNGSISY
+2610 IQKDNGSISY

-2630 TAAPHYSVK
+2630 TAVPHYSVK

-2711 RPGQPSV
+2711 RPGQPLV
-2718 TNPDTNEL
+2718 INPDTNEL

-2804 VYTMTVPKRLDT
+2804 VYTMTVPMRLNT
-2816 PSVKWSYNWNAAANN
+2816 PSVKWSYNWNATANN

-2851 EASVPPGGSTYLLRA
+2851 EVSVPPGGSTYLLRA

-2883 SESGGR
+2883 SESGDS

-2946 NEALA
+2946 NETLA

-2958 RLINTAEWDAQLT
+2958 RLINTAEWAAQLT
-2971 ALSWDEVAEADL
+2971 ALSWDEVAEADR

-2989 DKDDNPTTVTVDMS
+2989 DKDDKSTTVTVDMS

-3025 TVKQGSAVNGR
+3025 TVK
-3036 YSLTNGSIRYYSY
+3036 
-3049 QPDTMLQV
+3049 
-3057 KDGTFTLKLPNI
+3057 
-3069 FSVVTHENQTL
+3069 
-3080 QLTNG
+3080 
-3085 IQISRVTVIAD
+3085 
-3096 SKSDRYTES
+3096 
-3105 DPAERRF
+3105 

>member
-179 MSGSWLDIDYSKRGR
+179 MSGSWLDIDYSKRDR

-284 TTEDNATKNYT
+284 TTEDNATKDYI
-295 FPMEYDR
+295 FPVEYDR
-302 TGKRATL
+302 SNKRATL

-314 MNAKLYDRLDKLSDD
+314 MNAKLYDQLDKLFADN

-334 QSSDTSITRFSGKLK
+334 QSSDTSITRFGGKLEN
-349 TPLNVYAAVQVFPD
+349 PLNVYAAVQVFPD
-363 PNAENTRGEEYQKSD
+363 PNAENTGGEEYQKSD

-404 FRHLSNIRYMDTT
+404 FRHLSNIRYMDTAA
-417 TAFAVTARSLDWMSD
+417 AFAVTARSLDWTSD

-446 VSTGKDIGFPSI
+446 VSAGKDIGFPSI
-458 PALRSNQTL
+458 PALRSDQTL

-514 HDLRLLN
+514 QNLRLLN
-521 PQVKIASGKLK
+521 PQVEIASDKLK

-593 TGTLPTGGTARG
+593 TGTLPTGDTARG

-616 GAAVKTLTNSVAV
+616 GAAVKTLTNSAAV

-651 DMADCQNE
+651 DMADCKNE

-861 SGTITFGDKD
+861 SGTIIFSDKD
-871 NAVSTRSVAGI
+871 NAVSNRSVAGI

-1015 NSNVP
+1015 NSNAP
-1020 GTVKASTNT
+1020 GTVKASTNK
-1029 HTITITADGNS
+1029 HSITITADGNS

-1075 HCLNAGGFDRPAED
+1075 YCLNAGGFDRPAED

-1104 YLQAQKYTDAA
+1104 YLRAQKYTDAA

-1120 ELGSS
+1120 ELGGG

-1137 VNGENHVIDHC
+1137 VNGENHVIEHC
-1148 ANKGTMNGLN
+1148 ASKGTMNGLN

-1165 LNEGIIRD
+1165 LNEGIIRG

-1196 GGRTAG
+1196 GGGTAG

-1259 ITLSSTPAG
+1259 IVLSSTPAG
-1268 KRRVS
+1268 KRRVN

-1292 SPAGGS
+1292 SPASGS
-1298 AQGDVIAADNKLT
+1298 AQGDVIAADNRLT

-1355 GAQEGAKAVLR
+1355 GAQEGTKAVLR

-1392 TVENCIGNG
+1392 MVENCIGNG

-1423 CSVGTDNTDNRV
+1423 CSVGTDNRV

-1445 GVICAVN
+1445 GAICAVN

-1458 QGAVL
+1458 QGATL

-1487 TETEVSQQP
+1487 TATEVSQQP

-1549 KVTECTYS
+1549 KVAECTYS

-1585 TVSGLTLTADGV
+1585 TVSRLTLTADGV

-1622 NDTTGIIEQC
+1622 NDTTGIIERC

-1669 TLMENVSKVS
+1669 ALMENVSKVS

-1771 GMNEGEKDLSYL
+1771 GMNESEKDLSYL

-2079 NTAGRTFDS
+2079 NTAGRIFDS

-2134 DNRMYYNVTTTNSTI
+2134 DNRMYYNVTTANSTI

-2175 TPTYRDIAQTNGHGA
+2175 TPTYREIAQTNGHGA

-2200 NTVFNTERKLFDEYA
+2200 NTVFNTEQKLFDEYV

-2223 HGQTDKKL
+2223 HDQTDKKL
-2231 DASFTVDLKQQ
+2231 DASFMVDLKQQ

-2259 YEGTVLVDGKEVMS
+2259 YEGTVLVDDKEVMS
-2273 NLRFIPNQ
+2273 NLRFIPNR

-2293 TQAYGSGM
+2293 TQAYGSGT

-2314 DTAGKTVTLSVR
+2314 DTAGKTITLSVR

-2338 CKTAATQDVSV
+2338 WKTAATQDVSV

-2407 SGDDLKELIVTAA
+2407 NGDDLKELIVTAA

-2457 GSTVDDY
+2457 GSTVDDC

-2515 RDLPKEYFAE
+2515 RNLPKEYFAE

-2564 AEGVQQQDKI
+2564 AEGVQQQDRI
-2574 IYSHVLGHANDFANY
+2574 IYSHVLGHAIDFANY
-2589 IRTAALNIKPLAA
+2589 IRTEALNIKPLTA

-2610 IPEDNGSISY
+2610 MQEDNGSISY
-2620 RFSWTQSGQG
+2620 RFSWTQPGQG

-2718 TNPDTNEL
+2718 INPDTNEL

-2737 ENGCAGYQIY
+2737 ENGCAGYQVY

-2755 AALGELVPV
+2755 AALGALVPV

-2804 VYTMTVPKRLDT
+2804 VYTMTVPMRLDT

-2883 SESGGR
+2883 SESGGS
-2889 YVCSLTDLDTK
+2889 YVCSLTNLDTK

-2946 NEALA
+2946 NEALE

-2958 RLINTAEWDAQLT
+2958 RLINTAEWAAQLT
-2971 ALSWDEVAEADL
+2971 ALSWNEVADADL

-2989 DKDDNPTTVTVDMS
+2989 DKDDNSTTVTVDMS

>member
-1 MTQQRKKCRKGGFT
+1 MTQQRKKCGKGGFT

-83 GVLNQSF
+83 GALNQSF

-128 LLSQDTYDKSVLNA
+128 LLSQDTYDESVLNA

-274 LKTGSQSVAV
+274 LKTGSQSVVV

-302 TGKRATL
+302 TSKRATL

-314 MNAKLYDRLDKLSDD
+314 MNAKLYDRLDKLSADN

-334 QSSDTSITRFSGKLK
+334 QSSDTSITRFGGKLE

-404 FRHLSNIRYMDTT
+404 FRHLSNIRYMDTAA
-417 TAFAVTARSLDWMSD
+417 AFAVTARSLDWMSD

-458 PALRSNQTL
+458 PALRSDQTL

-492 DKTSIADDAE
+492 NETSIADDAE

-521 PQVKIASGKLK
+521 PQVKIASDRLK

-616 GAAVKTLTNSVAV
+616 GAAVKTLTNSAAVA
-629 TGNRSVGG
+629 GNRSVGG

-651 DMADCQNE
+651 DMTDCQNK

-861 SGTITFGDKD
+861 SGTITFSDKD
-871 NAVSTRSVAGI
+871 NAVSNRSVAGI
-882 VVGKHYVGGLV
+882 VVGRHYVGGLV

-995 TEKDRAGGTLYALL
+995 TENDREGGTLYALL

-1029 HTITITADGNS
+1029 HTITITADGNR

-1063 GSCEPQ
+1063 GCCEPQ

-1094 KLKTGVDMVS
+1094 KLKTGVDLVS

-1148 ANKGTMNGLN
+1148 ASKGTMNGLN

-1165 LNEGIIRD
+1165 LNEGIIRG

-1268 KRRVS
+1268 KRRVN

-1292 SPAGGS
+1292 SPASGS
-1298 AQGDVIAADNKLT
+1298 MQGDAIAADNRLT

-1332 SINCLTNQA
+1332 SINCLTNRA

-1355 GAQEGAKAVLR
+1355 GAQEGTKAVLR

-1392 TVENCIGNG
+1392 MVENCIGNG

-1423 CSVGTDNTDNRV
+1423 CSVGTDNRV

-1445 GVICAVN
+1445 GAICAVN
-1452 YKGGTV
+1452 HKGGTV
-1458 QGAVL
+1458 QGATL

-1487 TETEVSQQP
+1487 TATEVSQQP

-1585 TVSGLTLTADGV
+1585 TVSRLTLTADGV

-1622 NDTTGIIEQC
+1622 NDTTGIIERC

-1669 TLMENVSKVS
+1669 TLMENVGKVS

-1694 TWVKWADRTDVEKLS
+1694 TWVKWENRTDVEKLS

-1771 GMNEGEKDLSYL
+1771 GMNESEKDLSYL

-1844 NNGGTIENC
+1844 NNGGTVEDC

-1968 GYFSTDTASSKNGG
+1968 GYFSTDTASSVNGG

-2200 NTVFNTERKLFDEYA
+2200 NTVFNTEQKLFDEYV

-2231 DASFTVDLKQQ
+2231 DASFMVDLKQQ

-2259 YEGTVLVDGKEVMS
+2259 YEGTVLVDDKEVMS
-2273 NLRFIPNQ
+2273 NLRFIPNR

-2287 DPKLNG
+2287 DTKLNG
-2293 TQAYGSGM
+2293 TQAYGSGT
-2301 TSGTFQLPASLAA
+2301 TSSCRQALRQTQQARPLHCRF
-2314 DTAGKTVTLSVR
+2314 VLSVCLR
-2326 AVSLFEDTAPSA
+2326 IP
-2338 CKTAATQDVSV
+2338 
-2349 LPTPDVNIRLVSHW
+2349 RLLH
-2363 NNGAKYQISLK
+2363 G
-2374 NLADYAV
+2374 
-2381 FSNWKVT
+2381 
-2388 FRLGSQTVTIDQNN
+2388 
-2402 HTAEI
+2402 
-2407 SGDDLKELIVTAA
+2407 
-2420 AGITNGIQPASVT
+2420 
-2433 DTIPTDTPKY
+2433 
-2443 KPDGSI
+2443 
-2449 NKLSVSYS
+2449 KL
-2457 GSTVDDY
+2457 
-2464 TVTAALTVNEPQM
+2464 
-2477 ETPPIYRIE
+2477 
-2486 VLGTVGTNE
+2486 
-2495 YVFAYEDV
+2495 
-2503 LTSAGNTVTANF
+2503 
-2515 RDLPKEYFAE
+2515 
-2525 NVTNRRV
+2525 RR
-2532 RAWYAASGLGPV
+2532 R
-2544 YTYGDT
+2544 
-2550 RQTGDA
+2550 RMC
-2556 SVTLRTYS
+2556 RCCR
-2564 AEGVQQQDKI
+2564 
-2574 IYSHVLGHANDFANY
+2574 H
-2589 IRTAALNIKPLAA
+2589 RM
-2602 PELNDPVL
+2602 
-2610 IPEDNGSISY
+2610 SIS
-2620 RFSWTQSGQG
+2620 
-2630 TAAPHYSVK
+2630 
-2639 LTGITAAGARIGIPV
+2639 
-2654 NEVYGT
+2654 
-2660 QENPNTSQ
+2660 
-2668 SFTISADD
+2668 D
-2676 WQYAEVE
+2676 W
-2683 LTVTRLGQ
+2683 
-2691 AYGEVG
+2691 
-2697 LSTTKKY
+2697 
-2704 AVKQRLE
+2704 
-2711 RPGQPSV
+2711 
-2718 TNPDTNEL
+2718 
-2726 EYTIGWSAIGS
+2726 
-2737 ENGCAGYQIY
+2737 
-2747 VQPEGETA
+2747 
-2755 AALGELVPV
+2755 
-2764 RGGTCS
+2764 
-2770 VSRSLEDYAGKTID
+2770 
-2784 LYLVAVAADDS
+2784 
-2795 GYADSPNGI
+2795 
-2804 VYTMTVPKRLDT
+2804 
-2816 PSVKWSYNWNAAANN
+2816 
-2831 PIPAAG
+2831 
-2837 FRSGGLQVTVTPEN
+2837 
-2851 EASVPPGGSTYLLRA
+2851 
-2866 KITGTDGTTVT
+2866 
-2877 YPVSAM
+2877 
-2883 SESGGR
+2883 
-2889 YVCSLTDLDTK
+2889 
-2900 YAGCS
+2900 
-2905 VRFEARISQ
+2905 
-2914 SAGQVSSVWVSS
+2914 
-2926 GDVVFPRVKLEAPSA
+2926 
-2941 SLANV
+2941 
-2946 NEALA
+2946 
-2951 VSYGPMN
+2951 
-2958 RLINTAEWDAQLT
+2958 
-2971 ALSWDEVAEADL
+2971 
-2983 YRIELT
+2983 
-2989 DKDDNPTTVTVDMS
+2989 
-3003 GNLPEIIINGQN
+3003 
-3015 TFAVAGDDWY
+3015 
-3025 TVKQGSAVNGR
+3025 
-3036 YSLTNGSIRYYSY
+3036 
-3049 QPDTMLQV
+3049 
-3057 KDGTFTLKLPNI
+3057 
-3069 FSVVTHENQTL
+3069 
-3080 QLTNG
+3080 
-3085 IQISRVTVIAD
+3085 
-3096 SKSDRYTES
+3096 
-3105 DPAERRF
+3105 

>member
-1 MTQQRKKCRKGGFT
+1 MTQQRKKCGKGGFT

-179 MSGSWLDIDYSKRGR
+179 MSGSWLDIDYSKRDR

-260 DKAQLLSINIPGRD
+260 DKAQLLSINIPGRN

-284 TTEDNATKNYT
+284 TTEDNATKDYT
-295 FPMEYDR
+295 FPVEYDR
-302 TGKRATL
+302 TNKRATL

-314 MNAKLYDRLDKLSDD
+314 MNAKLYDRLDKLSADNE
-329 KAAFR
+329 AAFR
-334 QSSDTSITRFSGKLK
+334 QSSDTSITRFGGKLEN
-349 TPLNVYAAVQVFPD
+349 PLNVYAAVQVFPD
-363 PNAENTRGEEYQKSD
+363 PNAENTGGEEYQKSD

-396 NGRCEIET
+396 NSRCEIET
-404 FRHLSNIRYMDTT
+404 FRHLSNIRYMN
-417 TAFAVTARSLDWMSD
+417 TAAVFAVTARSLDWTSD
-432 SVKVYGTAARGALS
+432 SVKVYGTVARGALS
-446 VSTGKDIGFPSI
+446 VSAGKDIGFPSI

-492 DKTSIADDAE
+492 DETSIADDAE
-502 YLGLFQKNAGTI
+502 YLGLFRKNAGTI
-514 HDLRLLN
+514 YNLRLLN
-521 PQVKIASGKLK
+521 PQVEIASGKLK

-540 SNGSLKGDT
+540 SNGSLKGDN
-549 VDGTE
+549 VDGTQ
-554 AEVEAAL
+554 ARVKAAL

-576 EVSDS
+576 EVGDS
-581 KSVIK
+581 KSVTK

-593 TGTLPTGGTARG
+593 TGTLPTGDTARG

-616 GAAVKTLTNSVAV
+616 GAAVKTLTNSAAV

-644 KDQATGK
+644 KNQATGK

-669 DHSLAGHYIGGI
+669 NDSLAGHYIGGI
-681 VGYAHNASLS
+681 VGYAHKASLS

-800 VNTGVVAGYNVFI
+800 VNTGVAAGYNAYI

-818 ANENNA
+818 ANENHA

-861 SGTITFGDKD
+861 SGTITFSDKD
-871 NAVSTRSVAGI
+871 NAVSNRSVAGI
-882 VVGKHYVGGLV
+882 VVGRHYVGGLV

-920 GGLIGLNAS
+920 GGLVGLNAS

-961 GEDVTVSGLKVD
+961 TGDITVDGLTVN
-973 NSLGTVTAEAFCGG
+973 NSLGTITAEAYCGG

-1137 VNGENHVIDHC
+1137 VNGENQVIDHC
-1148 ANKGTMNGLN
+1148 ASKGTMNGLN

-1212 CTVTGRNTVGGIVG
+1212 CTVTGRNTVGSIVG

-1268 KRRVS
+1268 KRRVN

-1292 SPAGGS
+1292 SPASGS
-1298 AQGDVIAADNKLT
+1298 VQGDVIAADNRLT

-1381 GGIVGMNSAGS
+1381 GGIVGMNSASS

-1423 CSVGTDNTDNRV
+1423 CSVGTDNRV

-1445 GVICAVN
+1445 GAICAVN
-1452 YKGGTV
+1452 HKGGTV

-1585 TVSGLTLTADGV
+1585 TVSRLTLTADGV

-1655 NKGTITMSGDKSTE
+1655 NKGTITQSGDKSTE
-1669 TLMENVSKVS
+1669 KLMKNVTKVS
-1679 DLLSNAEAQ
+1679 ELLANAKAQ

-1771 GMNEGEKDLSYL
+1771 GMNESEKDLSFL
-1783 LNQAFVGRQ
+1783 LNRAFVGRQ
-1792 LANGATSRFAGGI
+1792 LKQQNTSRFAGGI
-1805 IGTQTNQTTTD
+1805 IGTQSNKTTSD
-1816 WTIENCVNYGT
+1816 WTIENCINYGT
-1827 VYGYQSHYSGGI
+1827 VYGYLSHYSGGI

-1844 NNGGTIENC
+1844 NNGGTVEDC

-1862 YETGW
+1862 YAANW

-1889 ISCQNHGSVFGR
+1889 LSCQNHGSIYGR
-1901 DGASYYHW
+1901 WGTNTSQ
-1909 ENSRKVKDCANDS
+1909 SANDS
-1922 AGILGNVTVYTT
+1922 AGILGNITAYTASS
-1934 YDINAAQKFT
+1934 AAMGQQFN
-1944 INVSDCVNAPGVKIY
+1944 INVVDCLNAPGVKIY
-1959 SSSMASGIV
+1959 SGSMASGIV
-1968 GYFSTDTASSKNGG
+1968 GFFSVDNATSNNGASITA
-1982 PIGTST
+1982 ST

-2002 ETLVGGNNYIAG
+2002 YKDDLVGYNFRAG
-2014 IFGDRYKDG
+2014 IFGDRYG
-2023 TVAQDNTYIQNCYSV
+2023 SAATRNTYIQNCYSV
-2038 IGSDAGT
+2038 PILSDNGIISFKTGGSTRLDA
-2045 STGIVSL
+2045 
-2052 NNASLS
+2052 
-2058 SSLSGDKV
+2058 DRV

-2079 NTAGRTFDS
+2079 ESGNTAGITYKTDEARNNGAGESRRGYARMAAYGEFGRKFYAAIVGPRLDPTLNLTQNEDARTKCGIYSNMTD
-2088 SNTRNESRKGFSRMV
+2088 SNTRVENGILISKFN
-2103 AYGYWAG
+2103 
-2110 SDGKWANKSFA
+2110 DGTEK
-2121 AIAGPQLGVIDYT
+2121 
-2134 DNRMYYNVTTTNSTI
+2134 
-2149 DEHGIIR
+2149 
-2156 TNINGSD
+2156 
-2163 QITGRILFTMPD
+2163 ITGRILFEMPPD
-2175 TPTYRDIAQTNGHGA
+2175 YSYDQVRTWNANSLMPAISQKTGKLNNLSGGKIMDDYVREAYRT
-2190 SWLRPLLYQK
+2190 
-2200 NTVFNTERKLFDEYA
+2200 
-2215 RENYRDME
+2215 ME
-2223 HGQTDKKL
+2223 HGQNSKKL
-2231 DASFTVDLKQQ
+2231 DTSFTVDLKQQ

-2259 YEGTVLVDGKEVMS
+2259 YEGRVFVNGEEVLS

-2293 TQAYGSGM
+2293 TQAYGSG
-2301 TSGTFQLPASLAA
+2301 TTTGTFQLPASLAA
-2314 DTAGKTVTLSVR
+2314 DTAGKTITLSVR

-2338 CKTAATQDVSV
+2338 WKTAATQNVSV

-2420 AGITNGIQPASVT
+2420 AGITNGIQPATVT

-2449 NKLSVSYS
+2449 NQLSVSYS
-2457 GSTVDDY
+2457 GSTVDDC

-2550 RQTGDA
+2550 RQADDA
-2556 SVTLRTYS
+2556 SATLRTYS
-2564 AEGVQQQDKI
+2564 AEGVQQQDKT

-2589 IRTAALNIKPLAA
+2589 IRTAALNIKPLTA

-2668 SFTISADD
+2668 SFTINADD

-2691 AYGEVG
+2691 EYGEVG

-2711 RPGQPSV
+2711 RPGQPLV
-2718 TNPDTNEL
+2718 INPDTNEL

-2755 AALGELVPV
+2755 AALGARVPV

-2804 VYTMTVPKRLDT
+2804 VYTMTVPMRLNT
-2816 PSVKWSYNWNAAANN
+2816 PSVKWSYNWNAVANN

-2883 SESGGR
+2883 SESGGS

-2914 SAGQVSSVWVSS
+2914 SAGQVSSAWVSS

-2946 NEALA
+2946 NETLA

-2989 DKDDNPTTVTVDMS
+2989 DKDDKSTTVTVDMS

-3069 FSVVTHENQTL
+3069 FSVVTHDNQTL

-3105 DPAERRF
+3105 DPADRRF

>member
-1 MTQQRKKCRKGGFT
+1 MTQQRKKCGKGGFT
-15 LVELVVTLVILSI
+15 LVELVVALVILSI

-302 TGKRATL
+302 TSKRATL

-334 QSSDTSITRFSGKLK
+334 QSSDTSITRFGGKLE

-404 FRHLSNIRYMDTT
+404 FRHLSNIRYMDTAA
-417 TAFAVTARSLDWMSD
+417 AFAVTARSLDWTSD

-480 FTGGNVISNLKL
+480 FTGGNAISNLKL
-492 DKTSIADDAE
+492 DETSIADDAE

-514 HDLRLLN
+514 RDLRLLN
-521 PQVKIASGKLK
+521 PQVKIASDRLK

-593 TGTLPTGGTARG
+593 TGTLPTGDTARG

-616 GAAVKTLTNSVAV
+616 GAAVKTLTNSAAV

-651 DMADCQNE
+651 DMADCKNE

-705 KQEDRDKLRGRYVGG
+705 KQGDRVKLRGKYVGG

-800 VNTGVVAGYNVFI
+800 VNTGVVAGYNAYI

-861 SGTITFGDKD
+861 SGTITFSDKD

-882 VVGKHYVGGLV
+882 VVGRHYVGGLV

-1029 HTITITADGNS
+1029 RTITITADGNS
-1040 AGRLSAVSNNM
+1040 ADRLSAVSNNM

-1069 TRMKVE
+1069 TKMKVE

-1120 ELGSS
+1120 ELGSG

-1137 VNGENHVIDHC
+1137 VNGENQVIDHC
-1148 ANKGTMNGLN
+1148 ASKGTMNGLN

-1165 LNEGIIRD
+1165 LNEGIIRG

-1196 GGRTAG
+1196 GSRTAG

-1241 NVSGAGRVGG
+1241 NVNGAGRVGG
-1251 IAGENGGA
+1251 IAGENGGV
-1259 ITLSSTPAG
+1259 IVLSSTPTE
-1268 KRRVS
+1268 KRRVN

-1292 SPAGGS
+1292 SPARGS
-1298 AQGDVIAADNKLT
+1298 AQGDIIAADNRLT

-1355 GAQEGAKAVLR
+1355 GAQEGTKAVLR

-1392 TVENCIGNG
+1392 TVESCIGNG

-1423 CSVGTDNTDNRV
+1423 CSVGTDNRV

-1445 GVICAVN
+1445 GAICAVN
-1452 YKGGTV
+1452 HKGGTV
-1458 QGAVL
+1458 QGATL
-1463 GDHITISGSAF
+1463 GGHITISGSAF

-1487 TETEVSQQP
+1487 TATEVSQQP

-1518 TVSKVKVTSDF
+1518 TVGRVKVTSDF

-1585 TVSGLTLTADGV
+1585 TVSRLTLTADGV

-1622 NDTTGIIEQC
+1622 NDTTGIIVQC

-1669 TLMENVSKVS
+1669 ALMENVSKVS

-1816 WTIENCVNYGT
+1816 WTIENCINYGT
-1827 VYGYQSHYSGGI
+1827 VYGYLSHYSGGI

-2079 NTAGRTFDS
+2079 NTAGRIFDS

-2134 DNRMYYNVTTTNSTI
+2134 DNRMYYNVTTANSTI

-2175 TPTYRDIAQTNGHGA
+2175 TPTYREIAQTNGHGA

-2200 NTVFNTERKLFDEYA
+2200 NTVFNTEQKLFDEYV

-2223 HGQTDKKL
+2223 HDQTDKKL

-2273 NLRFIPNQ
+2273 NLRLIPNQ

-2314 DTAGKTVTLSVR
+2314 DTAGKTITLSVR

-2338 CKTAATQDVSV
+2338 WKTAATQDVSV

-2407 SGDDLKELIVTAA
+2407 NGDDLKELIVTAA

-2457 GSTVDDY
+2457 GSTVDDC

-2532 RAWYAASGLGPV
+2532 CAWYAASGLGPV

-2589 IRTAALNIKPLAA
+2589 IRTAALNIKPLTA

-2610 IPEDNGSISY
+2610 MQEDNGSISY
-2620 RFSWTQSGQG
+2620 RFSWTQPGQG
-2630 TAAPHYSVK
+2630 TAVPHYSVK

-2683 LTVTRLGQ
+2683 LIVTRLGQ

-2726 EYTIGWSAIGS
+2726 EYIIGWSAIGS

-2755 AALGELVPV
+2755 AALGALVPV

-2883 SESGGR
+2883 SESGGS

-2946 NEALA
+2946 NETLA

-2958 RLINTAEWDAQLT
+2958 RLINTAEWAAQLT
-2971 ALSWDEVAEADL
+2971 ALSWDEVADADL

-2989 DKDDNPTTVTVDMS
+2989 DKDDNSTTVTVDMS

-3057 KDGTFTLKLPNI
+3057 KNGTFTLKLPNI

>member
-1 MTQQRKKCRKGGFT
+1 MTQQRKKCGKGGFT
-15 LVELVVTLVILSI
+15 LVELVVALVILSI

-69 GGEWESFCSKVKKE
+69 GGEWESFCSRVKKE

-194 DTRREERLGYYSVQ
+194 DMRREERLGYYSVQ

-334 QSSDTSITRFSGKLK
+334 QSSDTSITRFGGKLE

-396 NGRCEIET
+396 NSRCEIET

-417 TAFAVTARSLDWMSD
+417 AAFAVTARSLDWMSD

-480 FTGGNVISNLKL
+480 FTGGNAISNLKL
-492 DKTSIADDAE
+492 DEISIADDAE

-540 SNGSLKGDT
+540 SNGSLKGDN
-549 VDGTE
+549 VDGIQ
-554 AEVEAAL
+554 ARVEAAL

-576 EVSDS
+576 EVGDS

-616 GAAVKTLTNSVAV
+616 GAAVKTLTNSAAV

-669 DHSLAGHYIGGI
+669 NDSLAGHYIGGI

-691 ECRSRAGY
+691 KCRSRAGY

-743 SEYVGGIIG
+743 SEYVGGIVG

-800 VNTGVVAGYNVFI
+800 VNTGVVAGYNAYI

-861 SGTITFGDKD
+861 SGVIRFDG
-871 NAVSTRSVAGI
+871 NAAVSTRSVAGI
-882 VVGKHYVGGLV
+882 VVGKNYVGGV
-893 GYNDTDGTIDIN
+893 IGFNDEKGTIDVA
-905 YTLIGGRVAATGDCV
+905 YKLIGGRVHATGGCA
-920 GGLIGLNAS
+920 GGLVGLNAS
-929 TKLLEKKL
+929 TELLEQTL
-937 TIKPSSVQGR
+937 TIQPSSVQGR

-961 GEDVTVSGLKVD
+961 GENVTVSGLKVD

-995 TEKDRAGGTLYALL
+995 TENDREGGTLYALL

-1015 NSNVP
+1015 NSNAP

-1040 AGRLSAVSNNM
+1040 ADRLSAVSNNM

-1069 TRMKVE
+1069 TKMKVE

-1104 YLQAQKYTDAA
+1104 YLQAQKYMDAA

-1137 VNGENHVIDHC
+1137 VNGEKHVIDHC
-1148 ANKGTMNGLN
+1148 ASKGTMNGLN

-1165 LNEGIIRD
+1165 LNEGIIRG

-1196 GGRTAG
+1196 GSRTAG

-1259 ITLSSTPAG
+1259 IVLSSTPAE
-1268 KRRVS
+1268 KRRVN

-1292 SPAGGS
+1292 SPASGS
-1298 AQGDVIAADNKLT
+1298 VQGDVIAADNKLT

-1332 SINCLTNQA
+1332 SINCLTNRA

-1355 GAQEGAKAVLR
+1355 GAQEGTKAVLR

-1423 CSVGTDNTDNRV
+1423 CSVGTDNRV

-1445 GVICAVN
+1445 GAICAVN
-1452 YKGGTV
+1452 HKGGTV
-1458 QGAVL
+1458 QGATL

-1585 TVSGLTLTADGV
+1585 TVSRLTLTADGV

-1679 DLLSNAEAQ
+1679 DLLSNAKAQ
-1688 KLSADS
+1688 NLSADS
-1694 TWVKWADRTDVEKLS
+1694 TWVKWENRTDVEKLS

-1771 GMNEGEKDLSYL
+1771 GMNESEKDLSYL

-1844 NNGGTIENC
+1844 NNGGTVEDC

-2079 NTAGRTFDS
+2079 NTAGRIFDS

-2134 DNRMYYNVTTTNSTI
+2134 DNRMYYNVTTANSTI

-2200 NTVFNTERKLFDEYA
+2200 HTVFNTERKLFDEYA

-2223 HGQTDKKL
+2223 HGQSSKKL
-2231 DASFTVDLKQQ
+2231 DTSFTVDLKQQ

-2259 YEGTVLVDGKEVMS
+2259 YEGTVLVDDKEVMS

-2301 TSGTFQLPASLAA
+2301 TSGTFQLPGSLAA

-2338 CKTAATQDVSV
+2338 WKTAATQDVSV

-2407 SGDDLKELIVTAA
+2407 NGDDLKELIVTAA

-2457 GSTVDDY
+2457 GSTVDDC

-2589 IRTAALNIKPLAA
+2589 IRTAALNIKPLTA

-2610 IPEDNGSISY
+2610 IQEDNGSISY
-2620 RFSWTQSGQG
+2620 RFSWTQPGQG
-2630 TAAPHYSVK
+2630 TAVPHYSVK

-2755 AALGELVPV
+2755 AALGALVPV

-2804 VYTMTVPKRLDT
+2804 VYTMTVPKRLGM

-2883 SESGGR
+2883 SESGGS
-2889 YVCSLTDLDTK
+2889 YVCSLTNLDTK

-2946 NEALA
+2946 NETLA

-2958 RLINTAEWDAQLT
+2958 RLINTAEWAAQLT
-2971 ALSWDEVAEADL
+2971 ALSWDEVADADL

-2989 DKDDNPTTVTVDMS
+2989 DKDDKSTTVTVDMS

-3096 SKSDRYTES
+3096 SRSDRYTES

>member
-1 MTQQRKKCRKGGFT
+1 MTQQRKKCGKGGFT
-15 LVELVVTLVILSI
+15 LVELVVALVILSI

-179 MSGSWLDIDYSKRGR
+179 MSGSWLDIDYSKRDR

-260 DKAQLLSINIPGRD
+260 DKAQLLSINIPGRN

-284 TTEDNATKNYT
+284 TTEDNATKDYT
-295 FPMEYDR
+295 FPVEYDR
-302 TGKRATL
+302 SNKRATL

-314 MNAKLYDRLDKLSDD
+314 MNAKLYDRLDKLFADN

-334 QSSDTSITRFSGKLK
+334 QSSDTSITRFGGKLEK
-349 TPLNVYAAVQVFPD
+349 PLNVYAAVQVFPD

-388 FGDGTRSD
+388 FGDGTRLD

-404 FRHLSNIRYMDTT
+404 FRHLSNIRYMDT
-417 TAFAVTARSLDWMSD
+417 AAVFAVTARSLDWTSD

-446 VSTGKDIGFPSI
+446 VSAGKDIGFPSI

-492 DKTSIADDAE
+492 DETSIADDAE

-514 HDLRLLN
+514 HNLRLLN
-521 PQVKIASGKLK
+521 PQVEIDSDKLK

-540 SNGSLKGDT
+540 SNGSLKGDN
-549 VDGTE
+549 VDGTQ
-554 AEVEAAL
+554 ARVEAAL

-616 GAAVKTLTNSVAV
+616 GAAVKTLTNSAAV

-651 DMADCQNE
+651 DMSDCKNE
-659 GLILSSTAAD
+659 GLILSGTAAD

-861 SGTITFGDKD
+861 SGTITFSDKD
-871 NAVSTRSVAGI
+871 NAVSNRSVAGI
-882 VVGKHYVGGLV
+882 VVGRHYVGGLV

-961 GEDVTVSGLKVD
+961 GENVTVSGLKVD

-995 TEKDRAGGTLYALL
+995 TEKDRAGGTLHALL

-1040 AGRLSAVSNNM
+1040 ADRLSAVSNNM

-1069 TRMKVE
+1069 TQMKVE
-1075 HCLNAGGFDRPAED
+1075 HCLNAGGFDRPADD

-1137 VNGENHVIDHC
+1137 VNGENQVIDHC
-1148 ANKGTMNGLN
+1148 ASKGTMNGLN

-1251 IAGENGGA
+1251 IAGENGGV

-1292 SPAGGS
+1292 SPASGS
-1298 AQGDVIAADNKLT
+1298 AQGDVIAADHRLT

-1381 GGIVGMNSAGS
+1381 GGIVGMNSTGS

-1401 SVTSNDGYAG
+1401 SVTSNDGYVG

-1423 CSVGTDNTDNRV
+1423 CSVGTDNRV

-1445 GVICAVN
+1445 GAICAVN
-1452 YKGGTV
+1452 HKGGTV
-1458 QGAVL
+1458 QGATL
-1463 GDHITISGSAF
+1463 GGHITISGSAF

-1487 TETEVSQQP
+1487 TATEVSQQP

-1518 TVSKVKVTSDF
+1518 TVSKVKVTSNF

-1740 APTGELNRCV
+1740 ALTGELNRCV

-1771 GMNEGEKDLSYL
+1771 GMNGGEKDLSYL

-2831 PIPAAG
+2831 PIPAAD
-2837 FRSGGLQVTVTPEN
+2837 FRSGGLTVTVTPEN
-2851 EASVPPGGSTYLLRA
+2851 AASVPPGGSTYLLRA
-2866 KITGTDGTTVT
+2866 KIIGTDGTTVT

-2883 SESGGR
+2883 SESGSS
-2889 YVCSLTDLDTK
+2889 YVCSLTDLNTK

>member
-1 MTQQRKKCRKGGFT
+1 MTQQRKKCGKGGFT

-90 DESDEDRKKLVGR
+90 DESDEDRKKLIGR

-115 EGELSGDGALVGA
+115 EGELSGDGALVSA

-152 GQVYSVFYGTNCK
+152 GQVYSVFYSTNCK

-179 MSGSWLDIDYSKRGR
+179 MSGSWLDIDYSKRDR

-260 DKAQLLSINIPGRD
+260 DKAQLLSINIPGRN

-284 TTEDNATKNYT
+284 TTEDNATKDYT
-295 FPMEYDR
+295 FPVEYDR
-302 TGKRATL
+302 TNKRATL

-314 MNAKLYDRLDKLSDD
+314 MNAKLYDRLDKLSADN

-334 QSSDTSITRFSGKLK
+334 QSSDTSITRFGGKLEN
-349 TPLNVYAAVQVFPD
+349 PLNVYAAVQVFPD
-363 PNAENTRGEEYQKSD
+363 PNAENTGGEEYQKSD

-396 NGRCEIET
+396 NNRCEIET
-404 FRHLSNIRYMDTT
+404 FRHLSNIRYMDTAAT
-417 TAFAVTARSLDWMSD
+417 FAVTARSLDWTSD

-446 VSTGKDIGFPSI
+446 VSAGKDIGFPSI

-492 DKTSIADDAE
+492 DETSIADDAE
-502 YLGLFQKNAGTI
+502 YLGLFRKNAGTI
-514 HDLRLLN
+514 YNLRLLN
-521 PQVKIASGKLK
+521 PQVEIASGKLK

-540 SNGSLKGDT
+540 SNGSLKGDN
-549 VDGTE
+549 VDGTQ
-554 AEVEAAL
+554 ARVKAAL

-593 TGTLPTGGTARG
+593 TGTLPTGDTARG

-616 GAAVKTLTNSVAV
+616 GAAVKHLTNSAAV

-651 DMADCQNE
+651 DMADCQSE

-669 DHSLAGHYIGGI
+669 NDSLAGHYIGGI

-691 ECRSRAGY
+691 KCRSRAGY

-800 VNTGVVAGYNVFI
+800 VNTGVAAGYNAYI

-839 IYRRVTDWGAVGSYA
+839 IYRRVMDWGAVGSYA

-861 SGTITFGDKD
+861 SGTITFSDKD
-871 NAVSTRSVAGI
+871 NAVSNRSVAGI
-882 VVGKHYVGGLV
+882 VVGRHYVGGLV

-961 GEDVTVSGLKVD
+961 GEDVTIGGLKVD

-995 TEKDRAGGTLYALL
+995 TEKDREDGTLYALL

-1020 GTVKASTNT
+1020 GTVTASTNT

-1040 AGRLSAVSNNM
+1040 ADRLSAVSSNM

-1104 YLQAQKYTDAA
+1104 YLRAQKYTDAA

-1137 VNGENHVIDHC
+1137 VNGENHVIEHC
-1148 ANKGTMNGLN
+1148 ASKGTMNGLN

-1165 LNEGIIRD
+1165 LNEGIIRG

-1196 GGRTAG
+1196 GGRTAGTTAG

-1226 YNLSGGRIQNNTSSA
+1226 YNLSGGRLQNNTSSA

-1268 KRRVS
+1268 KRRVN
-1273 GSGSGVGGVIG
+1273 GSGSGVGGAIG

-1292 SPAGGS
+1292 SPASGS
-1298 AQGDVIAADNKLT
+1298 AQGDVIAADNRLT

-1381 GGIVGMNSAGS
+1381 GGIVGMNSASS

-1423 CSVGTDNTDNRV
+1423 CSVGTDNRV

-1445 GVICAVN
+1445 GAICAVN
-1452 YKGGTV
+1452 HKGGTV

-1669 TLMENVSKVS
+1669 ALMENVSKVS
-1679 DLLSNAEAQ
+1679 ELLANAKAQ

-1709 YNGGSKSVAAD
+1709 YNDGSKSVAAD

-1771 GMNEGEKDLSYL
+1771 GMNESEKDLSYL

-1805 IGTQTNQTTTD
+1805 IGTQSNKTTSD
-1816 WTIENCVNYGT
+1816 WTIENCINYGT
-1827 VYGYQSHYSGGI
+1827 VYGYLSHYSGGI

-1862 YETGW
+1862 LVIGW
-1867 VGASGGIVAQLYHA
+1867 VGASGGIVAQMYHA

-1889 ISCQNHGSVFGR
+1889 ISCQNHGSLYGR
-1901 DGASYYHW
+1901 HG
-1909 ENSRKVKDCANDS
+1909 ENKSNSANDS
-1922 AGILGNVTVYTT
+1922 AGILGNITAYRADNGGGQS
-1934 YDINAAQKFT
+1934 YT
-1944 INVSDCVNAPGVKIY
+1944 INVVDCVNGPGVKIY
-1959 SSSMASGIV
+1959 SNSMASGIV
-1968 GYFSTDTASSKNGG
+1968 GFFSTDGIGSNESNGTAG
-1982 PIGTST
+1982 PKIGKATE
-1988 ANIVLNIDRCRNYA
+1988 NIILNIDRCRNYA
-2002 ETLVGGNNYIAG
+2002 QTLDGNNYVAG
-2014 IFGDRYKDG
+2014 IFGDRYKNG
-2023 TVAQDNTYIQNCYSV
+2023 TSQSSMKNTYIQNCLSV
-2038 IGSDAGT
+2038 ATWTDKA
-2045 STGIVSL
+2045 IVSL
-2052 NNASLS
+2052 ANGSYSTAISADN
-2058 SSLSGDKV
+2058 V
-2066 GNNYYFFD
+2066 GNNYYID
-2074 TWGLT
+2074 DNWLLT
-2079 NTAGRTFDS
+2079 SGRGSYKKITYNS
-2088 SNTRNESRKGFSRMV
+2088 YARNGQGESRVGYSRML
-2103 AYGYWAG
+2103 AYGQRYNGTADHNIYAAVVG
-2110 SDGKWANKSFA
+2110 PRLDDLNINKDTDNKSTRA
-2121 AIAGPQLGVIDYT
+2121 ALYYNLNDNNTVID
-2134 DNRMYYNVTTTNSTI
+2134 D
-2149 DEHGIIR
+2149 HGIM
-2156 TNINGSD
+2156 TGTVNGV
-2163 QITGRILFTMPD
+2163 QKIIGRVIYYMPD
-2175 TPTYRDIAQTNGHGA
+2175 RWTKVVSNYGGGNLQNDIKIPGRQFNAMDTYVRT
-2190 SWLRPLLYQK
+2190 
-2200 NTVFNTERKLFDEYA
+2200 
-2215 RENYRDME
+2215 NYRDME
-2223 HGQTDKKL
+2223 HSKTASGAL
-2231 DASFTVDLKQQ
+2231 DDSFGVSLRQND
-2242 TDGSFDVS
+2242 DGAFNVS
-2250 IEDTDRPLY
+2250 ITDDDRPLY
-2259 YEGTVLVDGKEVMS
+2259 YEGRVFVNGEEVLS

-2293 TQAYGSGM
+2293 TQAYGSGI

-2314 DTAGKTVTLSVR
+2314 DTAGKTITLSVR

-2338 CKTAATQDVSV
+2338 WKTAATQDVSV

-2407 SGDDLKELIVTAA
+2407 SGDDLKELIVTAE

-2449 NKLSVSYS
+2449 NQLSVSYS
-2457 GSTVDDY
+2457 GSTVDDC

-2515 RDLPKEYFAE
+2515 RDLPKEYFEE

-2589 IRTAALNIKPLAA
+2589 IRTAALNIKPLTA

-2610 IPEDNGSISY
+2610 MQEDNGSISY
-2620 RFSWTQSGQG
+2620 RFSWTQPGQG
-2630 TAAPHYSVK
+2630 AAAPHYSVK

-2711 RPGQPSV
+2711 RPGQPLV
-2718 TNPDTNEL
+2718 INPDTNEL

-2804 VYTMTVPKRLDT
+2804 VYTMTVPMRLNT
-2816 PSVKWSYNWNAAANN
+2816 PSVKWSYNWNATANN

-2851 EASVPPGGSTYLLRA
+2851 EVSVPPGGSTYLLRA

-2883 SESGGR
+2883 SESGDS

-2989 DKDDNPTTVTVDMS
+2989 DKDDKSTTVTVDMS

-3025 TVKQGSAVNGR
+3025 TVK
-3036 YSLTNGSIRYYSY
+3036 
-3049 QPDTMLQV
+3049 
-3057 KDGTFTLKLPNI
+3057 
-3069 FSVVTHENQTL
+3069 
-3080 QLTNG
+3080 
-3085 IQISRVTVIAD
+3085 
-3096 SKSDRYTES
+3096 
-3105 DPAERRF
+3105 

>member
-1 MTQQRKKCRKGGFT
+1 MTQQRKKCGKGGFT

-69 GGEWESFCSKVKKE
+69 GGEWKSFCSKVKKE

-179 MSGSWLDIDYSKRGR
+179 TSGSWLDIDYSKRGR

-284 TTEDNATKNYT
+284 TTEDNATKDYT
-295 FPMEYDR
+295 FPVEYDR
-302 TGKRATL
+302 TNKRATL

-314 MNAKLYDRLDKLSDD
+314 MNAKLYERLDKLSDDD

-334 QSSDTSITRFSGKLK
+334 QSSDTSITRFGGKLEK
-349 TPLNVYAAVQVFPD
+349 TLNVYAAVQVFPD
-363 PNAENTRGEEYQKSD
+363 PNAENTGGEEYQKSD

-404 FRHLSNIRYMDTT
+404 FRHLSNIRYMDTAA
-417 TAFAVTARSLDWMSD
+417 AFAVTARSLDWTSD

-472 LLNRIAGV
+472 LLNRIAAV

-492 DKTSIADDAE
+492 NETSIADDAE

-521 PQVKIASGKLK
+521 PQVEIDSGKLK

-576 EVSDS
+576 EVNDS

-616 GAAVKTLTNSVAV
+616 GAAVKALTNSAAV

-651 DMADCQNE
+651 DMSDCKNE

-800 VNTGVVAGYNVFI
+800 VNTGVAAGYNVFI

-861 SGTITFGDKD
+861 SGTITFSDKD
-871 NAVSTRSVAGI
+871 NEVSNRSVAGI
-882 VVGKHYVGGLV
+882 VVGRHYVGGLV

-961 GEDVTVSGLKVD
+961 GENVTVSGLKVD

-995 TEKDRAGGTLYALL
+995 TEKDRADGTLYALL

-1020 GTVKASTNT
+1020 GTVEASTNT

-1120 ELGSS
+1120 ELGSG

-1137 VNGENHVIDHC
+1137 VNGENQVIDHC
-1148 ANKGTMNGLN
+1148 ASKGTMNGLN

-1196 GGRTAG
+1196 GSRTAG
-1202 TIENCTTEKN
+1202 TIENCTTDKN

-1268 KRRVS
+1268 KRRVN

-1292 SPAGGS
+1292 SPASGS
-1298 AQGDVIAADNKLT
+1298 MQGDAIAADNRLT

-1355 GAQEGAKAVLR
+1355 GAQEGAEAVLR

-1423 CSVGTDNTDNRV
+1423 CSVGTDNRV

-1445 GVICAVN
+1445 GAICAVN
-1452 YKGGTV
+1452 HKGGTV
-1458 QGAVL
+1458 QGATL

-1487 TETEVSQQP
+1487 TATEVSQQP

-1518 TVSKVKVTSDF
+1518 TVSKVKVTSNF

-1585 TVSGLTLTADGV
+1585 TVSRLTLTADGV

-1622 NDTTGIIEQC
+1622 NDTTGIIERC

-1655 NKGTITMSGDKSTE
+1655 NKGTVTLSGDGSTG
-1669 TLMENVSKVS
+1669 TLMANVREVS
-1679 DLLSNAEAQ
+1679 ELLANA
-1688 KLSADS
+1688 KNLSADS
-1694 TWVKWADRTDVEKLS
+1694 SWVEWKDGADIEELTYASSGKP
-1709 YNGGSKSVAAD
+1709 VAQG
-1720 RTMQIIVSSNGNLGG
+1720 RTMQIIVTGNGSLGG
-1735 VAGYN
+1735 IAGCN
-1740 APTGELNRCV
+1740 APSGALERCV
-1750 SGSWLLVNKS
+1750 SGNWLLVNRS
-1760 DGIGVG
+1760 DSISVG
-1766 TGGIV
+1766 TGGII
-1771 GMNEGEKDLSYL
+1771 GMNESEKNLSFL
-1783 LNQAFVGRQ
+1783 LNRAFVGRQ
-1792 LANGATSRFAGGI
+1792 LRSANTNRFAGGI
-1805 IGTQTNQTTTD
+1805 IGTQTNRTTAD
-1816 WTIENCVNYGT
+1816 WLIEGCINYGT
-1827 VYGYQSHYSGGI
+1827 VYGCLSHYSGGI
-1839 VGQWT
+1839 IGQWT
-1844 NNGGTIENC
+1844 NNGGTLERC

-1862 YETGW
+1862 FKANW

-1889 ISCQNHGSVFGR
+1889 LSCQNHGSLYGR
-1901 DGASYYHW
+1901 NGQSVD
-1909 ENSRKVKDCANDS
+1909 DCANDS
-1922 AGILGNVTVYTT
+1922 GGILGNVTAY
-1934 YDINAAQKFT
+1934 AADAGKGQAFT
-1944 INVSDCVNAPGVKIY
+1944 INVADCVNGPGVEIY
-1959 SSSMASGIV
+1959 SGSMASGIV
-1968 GYFSTDTASSKNGG
+1968 GFFSADGAANLSDNNRAYQLITN
-1982 PIGTST
+1982 ST
-1988 ANIVLNIDRCRNYA
+1988 ENITLNIDRCRNYA
-2002 ETLVGGNNYIAG
+2002 QTLSGYNFTAG
-2014 IFGDRYKDG
+2014 IFGDRYAYGRTQPATD
-2023 TVAQDNTYIQNCYSV
+2023 TYIQNCFSV
-2038 IGSDAGT
+2038 TPGQKDREIICMNSGGSDTLGAEKT
-2045 STGIVSL
+2045 
-2052 NNASLS
+2052 
-2058 SSLSGDKV
+2058 
-2066 GNNYYFFD
+2066 GNNYYFDDAWGITNQYASGGIASDYANRRESRRAYSRMLGYGLFD
-2074 TWGLT
+2074 QRLFAAV
-2079 NTAGRTFDS
+2079 AGPTLGPVDS
-2088 SNTRNESRKGFSRMV
+2088 SATTSHG
-2103 AYGYWAG
+2103 
-2110 SDGKWANKSFA
+2110 
-2121 AIAGPQLGVIDYT
+2121 
-2134 DNRMYYNVTTTNSTI
+2134 MYYNMTPSNTSIDGHGIMTETSSGKIVGRVIYDMPYSYEPYVFDHGGSTLQQAVKTRNGGASGM
-2149 DEHGIIR
+2149 DAFVRTAYRDLEHGR
-2156 TNINGSD
+2156 TPG
-2163 QITGRILFTMPD
+2163 
-2175 TPTYRDIAQTNGHGA
+2175 GA
-2190 SWLRPLLYQK
+2190 L
-2200 NTVFNTERKLFDEYA
+2200 
-2215 RENYRDME
+2215 
-2223 HGQTDKKL
+2223 
-2231 DASFTVDLKQQ
+2231 
-2242 TDGSFDVS
+2242 DGSFDVS
-2250 IEDTDRPLY
+2250 LRQNSEGGFEVSITDDDRPLY
-2259 YEGTVLVDGKEVMS
+2259 YEGRVSVDGKEVLS
-2273 NLRFIPNQ
+2273 GLRFVPKC
-2281 KGQGQW
+2281 KGQGLW
-2287 DPKLNG
+2287 DPELDG
-2293 TQAYGSGM
+2293 TQAHGAG
-2301 TSGTFQLPASLAA
+2301 TTEGTFQLPAGLDT
-2314 DTAGKTVTLSVR
+2314 DTAGRKITLSVR

-2338 CKTAATQDVSV
+2338 WKQAETVDVSV
-2349 LPTPDVNIRLVSHW
+2349 LPTPDISIRLTGHENASRS
-2363 NNGAKYQISLK
+2363 NGWKESAVYRLSLN
-2374 NLADYAV
+2374 NLADYV
-2381 FSNWKVT
+2381 PFGGWRVVC
-2388 FRLGSQTVTIDQNN
+2388 RLGSQTVTLDKSRP
-2402 HTAEI
+2402 TAEI
-2407 SGDDLKELIVTAA
+2407 RGGGLQELIVTASA
-2420 AGITNGIQPASVT
+2420 DVTNGIQPASVT
-2433 DTIPTDTPKY
+2433 RTIPINTPAY
-2443 KPDGSI
+2443 RPDGSI
-2449 NKLSVSYS
+2449 RSLTASYS
-2457 GSTVDDY
+2457 GSTAADF
-2464 TVTAALTVNEPQM
+2464 TVTAALTVRETTM
-2477 ETPPIYRIE
+2477 ETPPVYRIE
-2486 VLGTVGTNE
+2486 LLGTVGGQE
-2495 YVFAYEDV
+2495 YVFAQEDV
-2503 LTSAGNTVTANF
+2503 LTSAGSTVTANF
-2515 RDLPKEYFAE
+2515 RDLPVQYFADT
-2525 NVTNRRV
+2525 VKNRRV

-2544 YTYGDT
+2544 STYGET
-2550 RQTGDA
+2550 RQSGDA
-2556 SVTLRTYS
+2556 AVTLRTYS
-2564 AEGVQQQDKI
+2564 ASGEQQPDRT
-2574 IYSHVLGHANDFANY
+2574 IYSHVLGFPKDFADY
-2589 IRTAALNIKPLAA
+2589 IASTALQITPLAA
-2602 PELNDPVL
+2602 PVLNAPELSRSAS
-2610 IPEDNGSISY
+2610 GSISY
-2620 RFSWTQSGQG
+2620 RFSWTQPGQG
-2630 TAAPHYSVK
+2630 AAKARYSVR
-2639 LTGITAAGARIGIPV
+2639 LAGITADRARVGIPLG
-2654 NEVYGT
+2654 EVYT
-2660 QENPNTSQ
+2660 DSAAKE
-2668 SFTISADD
+2668 FTVSADD
-2676 WQYAEVE
+2676 WQYAAVE

-2697 LSTTKKY
+2697 LSASQTCD
-2704 AVKQRLE
+2704 VKQRLP

-2718 TNPDTNEL
+2718 SNPDTNEL
-2726 EYTIGWSAIGS
+2726 VYDISWRADGRET
-2737 ENGCAGYQIY
+2737 GCAGYRIY
-2747 VQPEGETA
+2747 VQPKGGQAEP
-2755 AALGELVPV
+2755 LGDLVPA
-2764 RGGTCS
+2764 GGGSYS
-2770 VSRSLEDYAGKTID
+2770 VKRSLEQYAGKTVD
-2784 LYLVAVAADDS
+2784 LYLVAEADDT
-2795 GYADSPNGI
+2795 GYANSPNGI
-2804 VYTMTVPKRLDT
+2804 VYTMTVPERLSA
-2816 PSVKWSYNWNAAANN
+2816 PRVKWAYSWLGDASSNPVAASD
-2831 PIPAAG
+2831 
-2837 FRSGGLQVTVTPEN
+2837 FRNGGLTVTVTPQDA
-2851 EASVPPGGSTYLLRA
+2851 ASVPPGGSTCLLRA
-2866 KITGTDGTTVT
+2866 VIYDEEHRELGT

-2883 SESGGR
+2883 RESGGS
-2889 YVCSLTDLDTK
+2889 YVCALAGLDAK
-2900 YAGCS
+2900 YAGRS
-2905 VRFEARISQ
+2905 IRFETRISQ
-2914 SAGQVSSVWVSS
+2914 SAGQVSSAWVE
-2926 GDVVFPRVKLEAPSA
+2926 GDTVTLPRVRLDTPAA

-2946 NEALA
+2946 NET
-2951 VSYGPMN
+2951 VRVTYGQANLM
-2958 RLINTAEWDAQLT
+2958 IYQADWT
-2971 ALSWDEVAEADL
+2971 ALLTTLSWREVENADR
-2983 YRIELT
+2983 YTIILT
-2989 DKDDNPTTVTVDMS
+2989 DQAQKSVSVSVDMS
-3003 GNLPEIIINGQN
+3003 GGQPKI
-3015 TFAVAGDDWY
+3015 TVSGQTPAAESGGWY
-3025 TVKQGSAVNGR
+3025 NVKPGSTVTGR
-3036 YSLTNGSIRYYSY
+3036 YSLPGGSSRYYSC
-3049 QPDTMLQV
+3049 QLNTMLRV
-3057 KDGTFTLKLPNI
+3057 EDGVFTLKLPNL
-3069 FSVVTHENQTL
+3069 FSMTTHDNQTL
-3080 QLTNG
+3080 SLSDV
-3085 IQISRVTVIAD
+3085 QIRQVSVTAD
-3096 SKSDRYTES
+3096 STSTRYAASDA
-3105 DPAERRF
+3105 AEREFS

>member
-1 MTQQRKKCRKGGFT
+1 MTQQRKKCGKGGFT
-15 LVELVVTLVILSI
+15 LVELVVALVILSI

-152 GQVYSVFYGTNCK
+152 GQVYSVFYGTSCK
-165 GLYYGSNEDSKPAD
+165 GLYYGSNENSKPAD

-241 VKDQDLDKVY
+241 VKDQDQDKVY

-284 TTEDNATKNYT
+284 TTEDNATKDYT
-295 FPMEYDR
+295 FPVEYDR
-302 TGKRATL
+302 TNKRATL

-314 MNAKLYDRLDKLSDD
+314 MNAKLYDQLDKLSADN

-334 QSSDTSITRFSGKLK
+334 QSSDTSITRFGGKLE

-396 NGRCEIET
+396 NSRCEIET
-404 FRHLSNIRYMDTT
+404 FRHLSNIRYMDTAA
-417 TAFAVTARSLDWMSD
+417 AFAVTARSLDWTSD

-458 PALRSNQTL
+458 PALRSDQTL

-492 DKTSIADDAE
+492 DETSIADDAE

-521 PQVKIASGKLK
+521 PQVEIDSGKLK

-616 GAAVKTLTNSVAV
+616 GAAVKTLTNSAAV

-651 DMADCQNE
+651 DMSDCKNE
-659 GLILSSTAAD
+659 GLLLSSTAAD

-861 SGTITFGDKD
+861 SGTITFSDKD
-871 NAVSTRSVAGI
+871 NAVSNRSVAGI
-882 VVGKHYVGGLV
+882 VVGRHYVGGLV

-1020 GTVKASTNT
+1020 GTVEASTNT

-1075 HCLNAGGFDRPAED
+1075 HCLNTGGFDRPAED

-1148 ANKGTMNGLN
+1148 ASKGTMNGLN

-1196 GGRTAG
+1196 GSRTAG

-1268 KRRVS
+1268 KRRVN

-1292 SPAGGS
+1292 SPASGS
-1298 AQGDVIAADNKLT
+1298 VQGDVIAADNRLT
-1311 VRGSSMVGGIAG
+1311 VRGSSMVGGIVG
-1323 INRGTLGGT
+1323 INRGILGGT

-1355 GAQEGAKAVLR
+1355 GAQEGTKAVLR

-1381 GGIVGMNSAGS
+1381 GGIVGMNSASS

-1423 CSVGTDNTDNRV
+1423 CSVGTDNRV

-1445 GVICAVN
+1445 GAICAVN
-1452 YKGGTV
+1452 HKGGTV
-1458 QGAVL
+1458 QGATL

-1487 TETEVSQQP
+1487 TATEVSQQP

-1585 TVSGLTLTADGV
+1585 TVSRLTLTADGV

-1637 GTGTITVKN
+1637 GTGTIMVKN

-1679 DLLSNAEAQ
+1679 DLLSNAKAQ

-1771 GMNEGEKDLSYL
+1771 GMNESEKDLSYL

-1844 NNGGTIENC
+1844 NNGGTVEDC

-1968 GYFSTDTASSKNGG
+1968 GYFSTDTASSVNGG

-2038 IGSDAGT
+2038 IGSGADT

-2079 NTAGRTFDS
+2079 NTAGYAFNI

-2134 DNRMYYNVTTTNSTI
+2134 DNRMYYNVTTANSTI

-2200 NTVFNTERKLFDEYA
+2200 HTVFNTERKLFDEYA
-2215 RENYRDME
+2215 RENYHDME
-2223 HGQTDKKL
+2223 HGQSSKKL
-2231 DASFTVDLKQQ
+2231 DTSFTVDLKQQ

-2259 YEGTVLVDGKEVMS
+2259 YEGTVLVDDKEVMS

-2301 TSGTFQLPASLAA
+2301 TSGTFQLPGSLAA

-2338 CKTAATQDVSV
+2338 WKTAATQDVSV

-2407 SGDDLKELIVTAA
+2407 NGDDLKELIVTAA

-2457 GSTVDDY
+2457 GSTVDDC

-2574 IYSHVLGHANDFANY
+2574 IYSHVLGHANDFENY
-2589 IRTAALNIKPLAA
+2589 IRTAALNIKPLTA
-2602 PELNDPVL
+2602 PELKDPVL
-2610 IPEDNGSISY
+2610 IQEDNGSISY
-2620 RFSWTQSGQG
+2620 RFSWTQPNESGAQY
-2630 TAAPHYSVK
+2630 TVK

-2697 LSTTKKY
+2697 LRTTKKY

-2755 AALGELVPV
+2755 AALGVLVPV

-2804 VYTMTVPKRLDT
+2804 VYTMTVPMRLDT

-2883 SESGGR
+2883 SESGGS

-2946 NEALA
+2946 NETLA

-2989 DKDDNPTTVTVDMS
+2989 DKDDKSTTVTVDMS

-3025 TVKQGSAVNGR
+3025 TVKQGNAVNGR

>member
-1 MTQQRKKCRKGGFT
+1 MTQQHKKCGKGGFT

-260 DKAQLLSINIPGRD
+260 DKAQLLAINIPGRN

-284 TTEDNATKNYT
+284 TTEDNATKDYT
-295 FPMEYDR
+295 FPVEYDR
-302 TGKRATL
+302 TNKRATL

-314 MNAKLYDRLDKLSDD
+314 MNAKLYDRLDQLSADN

-334 QSSDTSITRFSGKLK
+334 QSSDTSITRFGGKLEN
-349 TPLNVYAAVQVFPD
+349 PLNVYAAVQVFPD
-363 PNAENTRGEEYQKSD
+363 PNAENTGGEEYQKSD

-388 FGDGTRSD
+388 FGDGTRLD

-404 FRHLSNIRYMDTT
+404 FRHLSNIRYMDT
-417 TAFAVTARSLDWMSD
+417 AAVFAVTARSLDWTSD

-446 VSTGKDIGFPSI
+446 VSAGKDIGFPSI

-472 LLNRIAGV
+472 LLNRIVGV

-492 DKTSIADDAE
+492 DETSIADDAE
-502 YLGLFQKNAGTI
+502 YLGLFQKNVGTI

-521 PQVKIASGKLK
+521 PQVEIDSGKLK

-554 AEVEAAL
+554 AKVEAAL

-581 KSVIK
+581 QSVIK

-593 TGTLPTGGTARG
+593 TGTLPTDGTACG

-616 GAAVKTLTNSVAV
+616 GAAVKTLTNSAAV

-651 DMADCQNE
+651 DMADCKNE

-824 AIINCA
+824 VIINCA

-861 SGTITFGDKD
+861 SGTITFSDKD
-871 NAVSTRSVAGI
+871 NAVSNRSVAGI
-882 VVGKHYVGGLV
+882 VVGRHYVGGLV

-961 GEDVTVSGLKVD
+961 GENVTVSGLKVD

-1040 AGRLSAVSNNM
+1040 ADRLSAVSNNM

-1069 TRMKVE
+1069 TQMKVE
-1075 HCLNAGGFDRPAED
+1075 HCLNAGGFDRPADD

-1137 VNGENHVIDHC
+1137 VNGENQVIDHC
-1148 ANKGTMNGLN
+1148 ASKGTMNGLN

-1251 IAGENGGA
+1251 IAGENGGV

-1268 KRRVS
+1268 KRRVN

-1292 SPAGGS
+1292 SPASGS
-1298 AQGDVIAADNKLT
+1298 VQGDVIAADNRLT

-1381 GGIVGMNSAGS
+1381 GGIVGMNSASS

-1423 CSVGTDNTDNRV
+1423 CSVGTDNRV

-1445 GVICAVN
+1445 GAICAVN
-1452 YKGGTV
+1452 HKGGAV
-1458 QGAVL
+1458 QGATL

-1487 TETEVSQQP
+1487 TATEVSQQP

-1585 TVSGLTLTADGV
+1585 TVSRLTLTADGV

-1679 DLLSNAEAQ
+1679 ELLANAKAQ

-1694 TWVKWADRTDVEKLS
+1694 TWVKWADWTDVEKLS

-1771 GMNEGEKDLSYL
+1771 GMNESEKDLSYL

-1862 YETGW
+1862 LVIGW
-1867 VGASGGIVAQLYHA
+1867 VGASGGIVAQMYHA

-1889 ISCQNHGSVFGR
+1889 ISCQNHGSLYGR
-1901 DGASYYHW
+1901 YG
-1909 ENSRKVKDCANDS
+1909 ENKSNSANDS
-1922 AGILGNVTVYTT
+1922 AGILGNITAYRADNGGGQS
-1934 YDINAAQKFT
+1934 YT
-1944 INVSDCVNAPGVKIY
+1944 INVVDCVNGPGVKIY
-1959 SSSMASGIV
+1959 SNSMASGIV
-1968 GYFSTDTASSKNGG
+1968 GFFSTDGIGSNESNGTAG
-1982 PIGTST
+1982 PKIGKATE
-1988 ANIVLNIDRCRNYA
+1988 NIILNIDRCRNYA
-2002 ETLVGGNNYIAG
+2002 QILDGNNYVAG
-2014 IFGDRYKDG
+2014 IFGDRYKNG
-2023 TVAQDNTYIQNCYSV
+2023 TSQSSMKNTYVQNCLSV
-2038 IGSDAGT
+2038 ATWTDKA
-2045 STGIVSL
+2045 IVSL
-2052 NNASLS
+2052 ANGSYSTAISADNA
-2058 SSLSGDKV
+2058 
-2066 GNNYYFFD
+2066 GNNYYID
-2074 TWGLT
+2074 DNWLLT
-2079 NTAGRTFDS
+2079 SGRGSDKKITYNS
-2088 SNTRNESRKGFSRMV
+2088 YARNGQGESRVGYSRML
-2103 AYGYWAG
+2103 AYGQRYNGTADHNIYAAVVG
-2110 SDGKWANKSFA
+2110 PRLDDLNINKDTDNKSTRA
-2121 AIAGPQLGVIDYT
+2121 ALYYNLNDNNTVID
-2134 DNRMYYNVTTTNSTI
+2134 D
-2149 DEHGIIR
+2149 HGIMTGTVNGVQKIIGRVIYYMPDRWTKVVSNYGGGNLQNDIKIPGRQFNTMDEYVR
-2156 TNINGSD
+2156 TN
-2163 QITGRILFTMPD
+2163 
-2175 TPTYRDIAQTNGHGA
+2175 YRG
-2190 SWLRPLLYQK
+2190 
-2200 NTVFNTERKLFDEYA
+2200 
-2215 RENYRDME
+2215 ME
-2223 HGQTDKKL
+2223 HSKTASGAL
-2231 DASFTVDLKQQ
+2231 DD
-2242 TDGSFDVS
+2242 SFDISLRQNDDGAFNVS
-2250 IEDTDRPLY
+2250 ITDDDRPLY
-2259 YEGTVLVDGKEVMS
+2259 YEGRVFVNGEEVLS

-2314 DTAGKTVTLSVR
+2314 DTAGKTITLSVR

-2338 CKTAATQDVSV
+2338 WKTAATQNVSV

-2407 SGDDLKELIVTAA
+2407 NGDDLKELIVTAA

-2457 GSTVDDY
+2457 GSTVDDC
-2464 TVTAALTVNEPQM
+2464 TVTAALTVNESQM

-2589 IRTAALNIKPLAA
+2589 IRTAALNIKPLTA
-2602 PELNDPVL
+2602 PELNDPEL
-2610 IPEDNGSISY
+2610 MQEDNGSISY
-2620 RFSWTQSGQG
+2620 RFSWTQPGQG
-2630 TAAPHYSVK
+2630 SAVPHYSVK

-2676 WQYAEVE
+2676 WQYTEVE

-2718 TNPDTNEL
+2718 INPDTNEL

-2804 VYTMTVPKRLDT
+2804 VYTMTVPMRLNT
-2816 PSVKWSYNWNAAANN
+2816 PSVKWSYNWNATANN
-2831 PIPAAG
+2831 PIPAAD

-2883 SESGGR
+2883 SESGGS

-2914 SAGQVSSVWVSS
+2914 SAGQVSSAWVSS

-2946 NEALA
+2946 NEALV

-2989 DKDDNPTTVTVDMS
+2989 DKDDKSTTVTVDMS